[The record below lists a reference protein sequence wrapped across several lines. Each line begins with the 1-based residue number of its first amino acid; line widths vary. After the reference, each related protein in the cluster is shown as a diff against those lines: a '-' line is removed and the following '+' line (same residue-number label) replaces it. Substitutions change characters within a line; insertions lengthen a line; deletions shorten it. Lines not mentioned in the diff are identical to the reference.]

1 MNYQKFM
8 ELVPK
13 ETKDFVFT
21 VLKNYSKYEDL
32 YLKNILV
39 CGCRKNIYFYIEE
52 SKLAVLMI
60 KIFNTTPY
68 SSHSKDILKNDVY
81 FEKTNYYSSL
91 IEEHK
96 LANIKLSSYNP
107 NTNYEELFNNLNSYF
122 CFLNNEIDYIT
133 LSPLKIYKRVVMQC
147 YKIDNIEYCFIPQV
161 SAATILPY
169 DNNINNMEMN
179 YISEIRNDLYEKASI
194 DVIKVV
200 ENASIIFQKAKDN
213 FSDYNDLSSIAILMS
228 ILLTSSCK
236 EIQNKLST
244 YEFNYEYSIVK
255 KEKSSTYIENEKVDY
270 TLVKYY
276 FEKYLKYKNV
286 NELFLALF
294 NRNVTNSVEVEKI
307 FLNAGLTKE
316 KAKSILLTPSKE
328 EIITQFY
335 DDTVPKEKGD
345 YQLICA
351 MYNSVNTLNK
361 RLYPNDN
368 MYLTLIAFDYQ
379 NDGKLSK
386 YFLENGITLDM
397 ILAKY
402 NLELSDSQYIDYQT
416 YLNEVLIGYKD
427 AKDKLKF
434 MASSK
439 FVIDLF
445 NTFAKNKTNN
455 LDSDINNYYK
465 LIEIKETEASYERI
479 YKGKDKIYI
488 DFLNTSYEIYDKLRN
503 SDVVNSILSQTDL
516 KVLSILI
523 TLELITLYIPTI
535 DTIKNTVLNENI
547 INEALGDV
555 YNVNF
560 NLYSEAENLININ
573 ISNGNESTTLKQ
585 KINDINHPVEVEK
598 VFGSYLDDDLLNTL
612 YKLFEKEKDNSLIL
626 KKIFMGKTIGEI
638 KSNID
643 NEVIRVATEKEYDE
657 YQKLLCMPNDN
668 ACDSTKQLLN
678 KLCMINLT
686 DIKVNILYE
695 FVAMNFDNNTLDFY
709 QEALGKYGITKE
721 SLSKKFGFINSKL
734 TYNEINLENLVALEN
749 YFTIQNNGHKYKN
762 SIQNILINLIAEG
775 YFDELITNKNALLYE
790 LKETKKYIPSLSET
804 IENLQSIPIEEV
816 NIDSLSEI
824 MKFGD
829 ALNGEYELVTSEERK
844 ALESDSSALSIQ
856 TINDLLSKKNKRK
869 KGFWAS
875 LFEPYEEEKNITD
888 VPTLKEAINKNIV
901 ILSKEL
907 LTFDLVRKYISVY
920 FAKNLEYVNKSSEA
934 LALLNER
941 LSKLNPKDTFEYA
954 SFLEVNSMKTIM
966 TEKNKRFNVTSS
978 LLNQELYKI
987 NAAIVN
993 HFITINALEMAR
1005 DDLIPLIGSEV
1016 IIGTGFIS
1024 NNNAMQI
1031 TNDVIGLFQAILAQ
1045 NVEQTKIMLE
1055 RLNNMPN
1062 IDVTKLNANVNGYIE
1077 MLEEKNRSLEM

>member
-32 YLKNILV
+32 HLKNILV
-39 CGCRKNIYFYIEE
+39 DCCITNIYFSIEE

-68 SSHSKDILKNDVY
+68 SSYSKDILKNDVY
-81 FEKTNYYSSL
+81 FEKTNYNNGVIGEY
-91 IEEHK
+91 K
-96 LANIKLSSYNP
+96 LTNIKLSSYNP
-107 NTNYEELFNNLNSYF
+107 DTNYEELFNNLNSYF

-133 LSPLKIYKRVVMQC
+133 LSPLKIYKRVLMQC
-147 YKIDNIEYCFIPQV
+147 YKMHNIEYCFIPQV
-161 SAATILPY
+161 SVAKILPY

-244 YEFNYEYSIVK
+244 YEFNIVN
-255 KEKSSTYIENEKVDY
+255 KEKYSTFIENEKVDY
-270 TLVKYY
+270 TQVKYY

-328 EIITQFY
+328 KIIAQFY
-335 DDTVPKEKGD
+335 DDIAPKEKGD
-345 YQLICA
+345 YQLICS
-351 MYNSVNTLNK
+351 MYNSVNTHNK

-379 NDGKLSK
+379 NNGKLSK
-386 YFLENGITLDM
+386 YFLENSITLDM

-402 NLELSDSQYIDYQT
+402 NLNLSDSQDIDYQT

-434 MASSK
+434 MASSE
-439 FVIDLF
+439 FIIDLF

-465 LIEIKETEASYERI
+465 LIEIKKTEESYERI
-479 YKGKDKIYI
+479 YKGKDEIYI

-516 KVLSILI
+516 KVLSIMIALTYVSI
-523 TLELITLYIPTI
+523 KSPVINILENTGLDENSLNVTLSDTYNIKFGLYGKIESPSQI
-535 DTIKNTVLNENI
+535 
-547 INEALGDV
+547 
-555 YNVNF
+555 
-560 NLYSEAENLININ
+560 NLYSEKV
-573 ISNGNESTTLKQ
+573 GTTLKQ
-585 KINDINHPVEVEK
+585 KISVIDYPTEVERE
-598 VFGSYLDDDLLNTL
+598 FGSYLVGTILKTL
-612 YKLFEKEKDNSLIL
+612 YKLFEVEKDNSLIL
-626 KKIFMGKTIGEI
+626 KKLFMGKTIEEI

-643 NEVIRVATEKEYDE
+643 NEVIRVSTEKEYDD

-734 TYNEINLENLVALEN
+734 TYNEINLENLVALGD

-762 SIQNILINLIAEG
+762 SIQNILINLIADG

-875 LFEPYEEEKNITD
+875 LFEPYEEEEKNITD
-888 VPTLKEAINKNIV
+888 VPTLKETINKNIV

-966 TEKNKRFNVTSS
+966 SEKNKRFNVTSS

>member
-21 VLKNYSKYEDL
+21 VLDRLNFYENASIFVKIKGLDGYYKKNFITGDEIK
-32 YLKNILV
+32 ILS
-39 CGCRKNIYFYIEE
+39 I
-52 SKLAVLMI
+52 MI
-60 KIFNTTPY
+60 KILNTTVY
-68 SSHSKDILKNDVY
+68 SSYSKGFLTRDIYYQNFNDIENELGNIEVFQ
-81 FEKTNYYSSL
+81 FEKGSSEATL
-91 IEEHK
+91 YKKYID
-96 LANIKLSSYNP
+96 
-107 NTNYEELFNNLNSYF
+107 YF
-122 CFLNNEIDYIT
+122 SFLDKEIDYLT
-133 LSPLKIYKRVVMQC
+133 LSPLRIFNRALTKIYNETK
-147 YKIDNIEYCFIPQV
+147 NIELYLISLQK
-161 SAATILPY
+161 ALEILP
-169 DNNINNMEMN
+169 NNTKIIEIEKK
-179 YISEIRNDLYEKASI
+179 YLSEIRNNLYEKASI

-213 FSDYNDLSSIAILMS
+213 FSDYNDLSSITILMS
-228 ILLTSSCK
+228 MLLTSSCK
-236 EIQNKLST
+236 EIQSKLST
-244 YEFNYEYSIVK
+244 YEFDIVN
-255 KEKSSTYIENEKVDY
+255 KEKYSTFIENEKVDY
-270 TLVKYY
+270 ILVKYY
-276 FEKYLKYKNV
+276 FEKYLKYKNI

-328 EIITQFY
+328 EIITEFY
-335 DDTVPKEKGD
+335 ADTVPKEKGD
-345 YQLICA
+345 YQLICS
-351 MYNSVNTLNK
+351 MYNSVNTHNK

-402 NLELSDSQYIDYQT
+402 NLNLSDSQDIDYQT

-439 FVIDLF
+439 FVIDVF

-503 SDVVNSILSQTDL
+503 LDVVNSILSQTDL

-523 TLELITLYIPTI
+523 TLELITLYIPMI

-560 NLYSEAENLININ
+560 SLYSEVENLININ
-573 ISNGNESTTLKQ
+573 ISNRNESTTLKQ

-598 VFGSYLDDDLLNTL
+598 VFGSYLDDDLLYTL
-612 YKLFEKEKDNSLIL
+612 YKLFEVEKDNSLIL
-626 KKIFMGKTIGEI
+626 KKLFMGKTIEEI

-734 TYNEINLENLVALEN
+734 AYNEINLANLVALED
-749 YFTIQNNGHKYKN
+749 YFTTQNNGHKYKN
-762 SIQNILINLIAEG
+762 SIQNILINLIADG
-775 YFDELITNKNALLYE
+775 YFDELITNKKALLYE

-875 LFEPYEEEKNITD
+875 LFEPYEEEKTITD
-888 VPTLKEAINKNIV
+888 VPTLKEAINKNIT
-901 ILSKEL
+901 ILSREL

-966 TEKNKRFNVTSS
+966 SEKNKRFNVTST

-993 HFITINALEMAR
+993 HFITINALEMTR

>member
-1 MNYQKFM
+1 MGVIMDYQKFM

-32 YLKNILV
+32 YLRNILV
-39 CGCRKNIYFYIEE
+39 DGCRRNILFDIEE
-52 SKLAVLMI
+52 GKLAVLMI

-68 SSHSKDILKNDVY
+68 SSYSKDILKNDVY
-81 FEKTNYYSSL
+81 FEKTNYYNNVV
-91 IEEHK
+91 EEYK
-96 LANIKLSSYNP
+96 LGNIKLSSYNP
-107 NTNYEELFNNLNSYF
+107 NTNYEVFNNLNSYF
-122 CFLNNEIDYIT
+122 CFLNNEIDYLT
-133 LSPLKIYKRVVMQC
+133 LSPLKIYKRVLMQC
-147 YKIDNIEYCFIPQV
+147 YKSITNVEYCFIPQE
-161 SAATILPY
+161 SATKILPV
-169 DNNINNMEMN
+169 DNNIYNMEMN
-179 YISEIRNDLYEKASI
+179 YISEIRNNLYEKASI
-194 DVIKVV
+194 EVIKVV

-213 FSDYNDLSSIAILMS
+213 ISDYNYLSSITILMS

-236 EIQNKLST
+236 EIQSKLSS
-244 YEFNYEYSIVK
+244 YEFDIVN
-255 KEKSSTYIENEKVDY
+255 KEKYNTFIENEKVDC

-276 FEKYLKYKNV
+276 FEKYLKYKNI

-294 NRNVTNSVEVEKI
+294 DRKVTNSVEVEKI
-307 FLNAGLTKE
+307 FLSAGLTKE

-328 EIITQFY
+328 EIITEFY
-335 DDTVPKEKGD
+335 ADTVPKEKGD
-345 YQLICA
+345 YQLICS

-402 NLELSDSQYIDYQT
+402 NLELNDSQDIDYQT

-445 NTFAKNKTNN
+445 NTLAKNKTNN

-503 SDVVNSILSQTDL
+503 LDVVNSILSQTDL

-560 NLYSEAENLININ
+560 SLYSEVENLININ

-626 KKIFMGKTIGEI
+626 KKIFMGKTIKEI

-643 NEVIRVATEKEYDE
+643 NEVIRVATKKKYDE

-695 FVAMNFDNNTLDFY
+695 FAAMNFDNNTLDFY
-709 QEALGKYGITKE
+709 QEALERYGITKE

-734 TYNEINLENLVALEN
+734 TYNEINLENLVALED

-762 SIQNILINLIAEG
+762 SIQNILINLIADG
-775 YFDELITNKNALLYE
+775 YFDELITNKKALLYE
-790 LKETKKYIPSLSET
+790 LKETKKYIPSLTET

-888 VPTLKEAINKNIV
+888 VPTLKEAINKNIT
-901 ILSKEL
+901 ILSREL

>member
-21 VLKNYSKYEDL
+21 VLDRLNFYENASIFVKIKGLDGYYKKNFITGDEIK
-32 YLKNILV
+32 ILS
-39 CGCRKNIYFYIEE
+39 I
-52 SKLAVLMI
+52 MI
-60 KIFNTTPY
+60 KILNTTVY
-68 SSHSKDILKNDVY
+68 SSYSKGFLTRDIYYQNFNDIENELGNIEVFQ
-81 FEKTNYYSSL
+81 FEKGSSEATL
-91 IEEHK
+91 YKKYID
-96 LANIKLSSYNP
+96 
-107 NTNYEELFNNLNSYF
+107 YF
-122 CFLNNEIDYIT
+122 SFLDKEIDYLT
-133 LSPLKIYKRVVMQC
+133 LSPLRIFNRALTKIYNETK
-147 YKIDNIEYCFIPQV
+147 NIELYLISLQK
-161 SAATILPY
+161 ALEILP
-169 DNNINNMEMN
+169 NNTKIIEIEKK
-179 YISEIRNDLYEKASI
+179 YLSEIRNNLYEKASI

-200 ENASIIFQKAKDN
+200 ENASIIFQKAKGN
-213 FSDYNDLSSIAILMS
+213 FSDYNDLSSITILMS
-228 ILLTSSCK
+228 MLLTSSCK
-236 EIQNKLST
+236 EIQSKLST
-244 YEFNYEYSIVK
+244 YEFDIVN
-255 KEKSSTYIENEKVDY
+255 KEKYSTFIENEKVDY
-270 TLVKYY
+270 ILVKYY
-276 FEKYLKYKNV
+276 FEKYLKFKNV

-316 KAKSILLTPSKE
+316 KAKSILLTPSKK
-328 EIITQFY
+328 EIITEFY
-335 DDTVPKEKGD
+335 ADTVPKEKGD
-345 YQLICA
+345 YQLICS
-351 MYNSVNTLNK
+351 MYNSVNTHNK

-379 NDGKLSK
+379 NNGKLSK

-416 YLNEVLIGYKD
+416 YLNKVLIGYKD

-503 SDVVNSILSQTDL
+503 LDVVNSILSQTDL

-560 NLYSEAENLININ
+560 SLYSEVENLININ

-612 YKLFEKEKDNSLIL
+612 YKLFEVEKDNSLIL
-626 KKIFMGKTIGEI
+626 KKLFMGKTIDEI

-643 NEVIRVATEKEYDE
+643 NEVIRVATKKKYDE

-686 DIKVNILYE
+686 DIKANILYE

-709 QEALGKYGITKE
+709 QEALERYGITKE
-721 SLSKKFGFINSKL
+721 ILSEKFGFINSKL
-734 TYNEINLENLVALEN
+734 AYNEINLENFVALED
-749 YFTIQNNGHKYKN
+749 YFTTQNNGHKYKN
-762 SIQNILINLIAEG
+762 SIQNILINLIADG
-775 YFDELITNKNALLYE
+775 YFDELITNKKALLYE

-875 LFEPYEEEKNITD
+875 LFEPYEEEKTISD
-888 VPTLKEAINKNIV
+888 VSTLKEAINKNIT
-901 ILSKEL
+901 ILSREL

>member
-21 VLKNYSKYEDL
+21 VLDRLNFYENASIFVKIKGLDGYYKKNFITGDEIK
-32 YLKNILV
+32 ILS
-39 CGCRKNIYFYIEE
+39 I
-52 SKLAVLMI
+52 MI
-60 KIFNTTPY
+60 KILNTTVY
-68 SSHSKDILKNDVY
+68 SSYSKGFLTRDIYYQNFNDIENELGNIEVFQ
-81 FEKTNYYSSL
+81 FEKGSSEATL
-91 IEEHK
+91 YKKYID
-96 LANIKLSSYNP
+96 
-107 NTNYEELFNNLNSYF
+107 YF
-122 CFLNNEIDYIT
+122 SFLDKEIDYLT
-133 LSPLKIYKRVVMQC
+133 LSPLRIFNRALTKIYNETK
-147 YKIDNIEYCFIPQV
+147 NIELYLISLQK
-161 SAATILPY
+161 ALEILP
-169 DNNINNMEMN
+169 NNTKIIEIEKK
-179 YISEIRNDLYEKASI
+179 YLSEIRNNLYEKASI

-213 FSDYNDLSSIAILMS
+213 FSDYNDLSSITILMS
-228 ILLTSSCK
+228 MLLTSSCK
-236 EIQNKLST
+236 EIQSKLST
-244 YEFNYEYSIVK
+244 YEFDIVN
-255 KEKSSTYIENEKVDY
+255 KEKYSTFIENEKVDY
-270 TLVKYY
+270 ILVKYY
-276 FEKYLKYKNV
+276 FEKYLKFKNV

-328 EIITQFY
+328 EIITEFY
-335 DDTVPKEKGD
+335 ADTVPKEKGD
-345 YQLICA
+345 YQLICS
-351 MYNSVNTLNK
+351 MYNSVNTHNK

-379 NDGKLSK
+379 NNGKLSK

-402 NLELSDSQYIDYQT
+402 NLELNDSQYIDYQT
-416 YLNEVLIGYKD
+416 YLNEVLIGYKE

-445 NTFAKNKTNN
+445 NTLAKNKTNN

-503 SDVVNSILSQTDL
+503 LDVVNSILSQTDL

-523 TLELITLYIPTI
+523 TLELITLYIPMI

-560 NLYSEAENLININ
+560 SLYSEVENLININ
-573 ISNGNESTTLKQ
+573 ISNRNESTTLKQ

-598 VFGSYLDDDLLNTL
+598 VFGSYLDDDLLYTL
-612 YKLFEKEKDNSLIL
+612 YKLFEVEKDNSLIL
-626 KKIFMGKTIGEI
+626 KKLFMGKTIEEI

-734 TYNEINLENLVALEN
+734 AYNEINLANLVALED

-762 SIQNILINLIAEG
+762 SIQNILINLIADG
-775 YFDELITNKNALLYE
+775 YFDELITNKKALLYE

-875 LFEPYEEEKNITD
+875 LFEPYEEEKTITD
-888 VPTLKEAINKNIV
+888 VPTLKEAINKNIT
-901 ILSKEL
+901 ILSREL

-966 TEKNKRFNVTSS
+966 SEKNKRFNVTST

-993 HFITINALEMAR
+993 HFITINALEMTR

>member
-1 MNYQKFM
+1 MGVIMNYQKFM

-21 VLKNYSKYEDL
+21 VLDRLNFYDNASIFVKIKGLDGYYKKNFITGDEIK
-32 YLKNILV
+32 ILS
-39 CGCRKNIYFYIEE
+39 I
-52 SKLAVLMI
+52 MI
-60 KIFNTTPY
+60 KILNTTVY
-68 SSHSKDILKNDVY
+68 SSYSKGFLTRDIYYQNFNDIENELGNIEVFQ
-81 FEKTNYYSSL
+81 FEKGSSEATL
-91 IEEHK
+91 YKKYID
-96 LANIKLSSYNP
+96 
-107 NTNYEELFNNLNSYF
+107 YF
-122 CFLNNEIDYIT
+122 SFLDKEIDYLT
-133 LSPLKIYKRVVMQC
+133 LSPLRIFNRALTKIYNETK
-147 YKIDNIEYCFIPQV
+147 NIELYLISLQK
-161 SAATILPY
+161 ALEILP
-169 DNNINNMEMN
+169 NNTKIIEIEKK
-179 YISEIRNDLYEKASI
+179 YLSEIRNNLYEKASI

-244 YEFNYEYSIVK
+244 YEFNIVN
-255 KEKSSTYIENEKVDY
+255 KEKYSTFIENEKVDY
-270 TLVKYY
+270 EVVKYY

-328 EIITQFY
+328 EIITEFY
-335 DDTVPKEKGD
+335 ADTVPKEKSD
-345 YQLICA
+345 YQLISS

-379 NDGKLSK
+379 NNGKLSK

-402 NLELSDSQYIDYQT
+402 NLELNDSQYIDYQT
-416 YLNEVLIGYKD
+416 YLNEVLIGYKE

-445 NTFAKNKTNN
+445 NTLAKNKTNN

-503 SDVVNSILSQTDL
+503 SDVVNNILSQTDL

-560 NLYSEAENLININ
+560 SLYSEVENLININ
-573 ISNGNESTTLKQ
+573 ISNRNESTTLKQ

-598 VFGSYLDDDLLNTL
+598 VFGSYLDDDLLYTL
-612 YKLFEKEKDNSLIL
+612 YKLFEVEKDNSLIL
-626 KKIFMGKTIGEI
+626 KKLFMGKTIEEI

-643 NEVIRVATEKEYDE
+643 NEVIRVATKKKYDE

-709 QEALGKYGITKE
+709 QEALERYGITKE
-721 SLSKKFGFINSKL
+721 SLSEKFGFINSKL
-734 TYNEINLENLVALEN
+734 AYNEINLTNFMSLED

-762 SIQNILINLIAEG
+762 SIQNILINLIADG
-775 YFDELITNKNALLYE
+775 YFDELITNKKALLYE
-790 LKETKKYIPSLSET
+790 LKETKKYIPSLTET

-875 LFEPYEEEKNITD
+875 LFEPYEEEKTITD
-888 VPTLKEAINKNIV
+888 VSTLKEAINKNIT
-901 ILSKEL
+901 ILSREL

-993 HFITINALEMAR
+993 HFITINALEMTR

>member
-21 VLKNYSKYEDL
+21 VLDRLNFYENASIFVKIKGLDGYYKKNFITGDEIK
-32 YLKNILV
+32 ILS
-39 CGCRKNIYFYIEE
+39 I
-52 SKLAVLMI
+52 MI
-60 KIFNTTPY
+60 KILNTTVY
-68 SSHSKDILKNDVY
+68 SSYSKGFLTRDIYYQNFNDIENELGNIEVFQ
-81 FEKTNYYSSL
+81 FEKGSSEATL
-91 IEEHK
+91 YKKYID
-96 LANIKLSSYNP
+96 
-107 NTNYEELFNNLNSYF
+107 YF
-122 CFLNNEIDYIT
+122 SFLDKEIDYLT
-133 LSPLKIYKRVVMQC
+133 LSPLRIFNRALTKIYNETK
-147 YKIDNIEYCFIPQV
+147 NIELYLISLQK
-161 SAATILPY
+161 ALEILP
-169 DNNINNMEMN
+169 NNTKIIEIEKK
-179 YISEIRNDLYEKASI
+179 YLSEIRNNLYEKASI

-213 FSDYNDLSSIAILMS
+213 FSDYNDLSSITILMS
-228 ILLTSSCK
+228 MLLTSSCK
-236 EIQNKLST
+236 EIQSKLST
-244 YEFNYEYSIVK
+244 YEFDIVN
-255 KEKSSTYIENEKVDY
+255 KEKYSTFIENEKVDY
-270 TLVKYY
+270 ILVKYY
-276 FEKYLKYKNV
+276 FEKYLKFKNV

-328 EIITQFY
+328 EIITEFY
-335 DDTVPKEKGD
+335 ADTVPKEKGD
-345 YQLICA
+345 YQLICS
-351 MYNSVNTLNK
+351 MYNSVNTHNK

-379 NDGKLSK
+379 NNGKLSK

-402 NLELSDSQYIDYQT
+402 NLNLSDSQYIDYQT
-416 YLNEVLIGYKD
+416 YLNKVLIGYKD

-503 SDVVNSILSQTDL
+503 LDVVNSILSQTDL

-523 TLELITLYIPTI
+523 TLELITLYIPMI

-560 NLYSEAENLININ
+560 SLYSEVENLININ
-573 ISNGNESTTLKQ
+573 ISNRNESTTLKQ

-598 VFGSYLDDDLLNTL
+598 VFGSYLDDDLLYTL
-612 YKLFEKEKDNSLIL
+612 YKLFEVEKDNSLIL
-626 KKIFMGKTIGEI
+626 KKLFMGKTIEEI

-734 TYNEINLENLVALEN
+734 AYNEINLANLVALED
-749 YFTIQNNGHKYKN
+749 YFTTQNNGHKYKN
-762 SIQNILINLIAEG
+762 SIQNILINLIADG
-775 YFDELITNKNALLYE
+775 YFDELITNKKALLYE

-875 LFEPYEEEKNITD
+875 LFEPYEEEKTITD
-888 VPTLKEAINKNIV
+888 VPTLKEAINKNIT
-901 ILSKEL
+901 ILSREL

>member
-1 MNYQKFM
+1 MDYQKFM

-32 YLKNILV
+32 YLRNILV
-39 CGCRKNIYFYIEE
+39 CGCRKNIYFSIEE

-81 FEKTNYYSSL
+81 FEKTNYYNGVV
-91 IEEHK
+91 EEYK

-147 YKIDNIEYCFIPQV
+147 YKMNNIEYCFIPQV

-213 FSDYNDLSSIAILMS
+213 FSDYNDLSSITILMS

-244 YEFNYEYSIVK
+244 YEFNIVN
-255 KEKSSTYIENEKVDY
+255 KEKYSTFIENEKVDY
-270 TLVKYY
+270 EVVKYY

-328 EIITQFY
+328 EIITEFY
-335 DDTVPKEKGD
+335 ADTVPKEKGD
-345 YQLICA
+345 YQLISS

-379 NDGKLSK
+379 NNGKLSK

-445 NTFAKNKTNN
+445 NTFAINKTNN

-488 DFLNTSYEIYDKLRN
+488 DFLNTSYEIYDKLSN
-503 SDVVNSILSQTDL
+503 LDVVNSILSQTDL

-523 TLELITLYIPTI
+523 TLELITLYIPMI

-560 NLYSEAENLININ
+560 SLYSEVKNLININ

-626 KKIFMGKTIGEI
+626 KKIFMGKTIEEI

-643 NEVIRVATEKEYDE
+643 NEVIRIATEKEYDE

-734 TYNEINLENLVALEN
+734 TYNEINLENLVALED

-762 SIQNILINLIAEG
+762 SIQNILINLIADG
-775 YFDELITNKNALLYE
+775 YFDELITNKKALLYE

-875 LFEPYEEEKNITD
+875 LFEPYEEEKTITD
-888 VPTLKEAINKNIV
+888 IPTLKEAINKNIV

>member
-1 MNYQKFM
+1 MDYQKFM

-32 YLKNILV
+32 YLRNILV

-81 FEKTNYYSSL
+81 FEKTNYYSGVV
-91 IEEHK
+91 EEHK

-213 FSDYNDLSSIAILMS
+213 FSDYNDLSSITILMS

-244 YEFNYEYSIVK
+244 YEFDIVN
-255 KEKSSTYIENEKVDY
+255 KEKYSTFIENEKVDY

-307 FLNAGLTKE
+307 FLSAGLTKE

-328 EIITQFY
+328 EIITEFY
-335 DDTVPKEKGD
+335 ADTVPKEKGD
-345 YQLICA
+345 YQLISS

-402 NLELSDSQYIDYQT
+402 NLELNDSQDIDYQT

-523 TLELITLYIPTI
+523 TLELITLYIPMI

-560 NLYSEAENLININ
+560 SLYSEVKNLININ

-612 YKLFEKEKDNSLIL
+612 YKLFDKEKDNSLIL
-626 KKIFMGKTIGEI
+626 KKIFMGKTIKEI

-657 YQKLLCMPNDN
+657 YQKLLCIPNDN

-721 SLSKKFGFINSKL
+721 SLSEKFGFTNSKL
-734 TYNEINLENLVALEN
+734 AYNEINLENLVALED
-749 YFTIQNNGHKYKN
+749 YFTTLNNGHKYKN
-762 SIQNILINLIAEG
+762 SIQNILINLIADG
-775 YFDELITNKNALLYE
+775 YFDELITNKKALLYE

-804 IENLQSIPIEEV
+804 IENLQNIPIEEV

-875 LFEPYEEEKNITD
+875 LFEPYEEEKTITD

>member
-21 VLKNYSKYEDL
+21 VLDRLNFYENASIFVKIKGLDGYYKKNFITGDEIK
-32 YLKNILV
+32 ILS
-39 CGCRKNIYFYIEE
+39 I
-52 SKLAVLMI
+52 MI
-60 KIFNTTPY
+60 KILNTTVY
-68 SSHSKDILKNDVY
+68 SSYSKGFLTRDIYYQNFNDIENELGNIEVY
-81 FEKTNYYSSL
+81 PLEKGSSEATL
-91 IEEHK
+91 YKKYID
-96 LANIKLSSYNP
+96 
-107 NTNYEELFNNLNSYF
+107 YF
-122 CFLNNEIDYIT
+122 SFLDKEIDYLT
-133 LSPLKIYKRVVMQC
+133 LSPLRIFNRALTKIYNETK
-147 YKIDNIEYCFIPQV
+147 NIELYLISLQK
-161 SAATILPY
+161 ALEILP
-169 DNNINNMEMN
+169 NNTKMN
-179 YISEIRNDLYEKASI
+179 EIEKKYLSEIRNDLYEKASI

-213 FSDYNDLSSIAILMS
+213 FSDYNDLSSITILMS
-228 ILLTSSCK
+228 MLLTSSCK
-236 EIQNKLST
+236 EIQSKLST
-244 YEFNYEYSIVK
+244 YEFDIVN
-255 KEKSSTYIENEKVDY
+255 KEKYSTFIENEKVDY
-270 TLVKYY
+270 ILVKYY
-276 FEKYLKYKNV
+276 FEKYLKFKNV

-328 EIITQFY
+328 EIITEFY
-335 DDTVPKEKGD
+335 ADTVPKEKGD
-345 YQLICA
+345 YQLICS
-351 MYNSVNTLNK
+351 MYNSVNTHNK

-379 NDGKLSK
+379 NNGKLSK

-416 YLNEVLIGYKD
+416 YLNKVLIGYKD

-465 LIEIKETEASYERI
+465 LIEIKETEVSYERI

-488 DFLNTSYEIYDKLRN
+488 DFLNTSYEIYDKLSN
-503 SDVVNSILSQTDL
+503 LDVVNSILSQTDL
-516 KVLSILI
+516 KVISILI
-523 TLELITLYIPTI
+523 TLELITLYIPMI

-560 NLYSEAENLININ
+560 SLYSEVENLININ

-598 VFGSYLDDDLLNTL
+598 VFGSYLDDGLLNTL

-626 KKIFMGKTIGEI
+626 KKIFMGKTIEEI

-643 NEVIRVATEKEYDE
+643 NEVIRVATKKEYDE

-686 DIKVNILYE
+686 NIKVNILYE

-709 QEALGKYGITKE
+709 QESLGKYGITKE

-734 TYNEINLENLVALEN
+734 VYNEINLENLVALED
-749 YFTIQNNGHKYKN
+749 YFTTQNNGHKYKN
-762 SIQNILINLIAEG
+762 SIQNILINLIADG
-775 YFDELITNKNALLYE
+775 YFDELITNKKALLYE

-1031 TNDVIGLFQAILAQ
+1031 TNDVISLFQAILAQ

>member
-39 CGCRKNIYFYIEE
+39 DGCRRNILFDVEE

-68 SSHSKDILKNDVY
+68 SSYSKDILKNDVY
-81 FEKTNYYSSL
+81 FEKTNYYNNVV
-91 IEEHK
+91 EEYK

-213 FSDYNDLSSIAILMS
+213 FSDYNDLSSITILMS
-228 ILLTSSCK
+228 ILLSSSCK
-236 EIQNKLST
+236 EIQSKLSS
-244 YEFNYEYSIVK
+244 YEFDIVN
-255 KEKSSTYIENEKVDY
+255 KEKYSTFIENEKVDY
-270 TLVKYY
+270 EVVKYY
-276 FEKYLKYKNV
+276 FEKYLKFKNV

-307 FLNAGLTKE
+307 FLSAGLTKE
-316 KAKSILLTPSKE
+316 NAKRILLTPSKE
-328 EIITQFY
+328 EIISNFY
-335 DDTVPKEKGD
+335 SDIPPKEKGD
-345 YQLICA
+345 YQLICS
-351 MYNSVNTLNK
+351 MFNSVNTQNK
-361 RLYPNDN
+361 RIYPNDN
-368 MYLTLIAFDYQ
+368 MYLTLIIFDYQ
-379 NDGKLSK
+379 NNGKLSK
-386 YFLENGITLDM
+386 YFLENGITLEM
-397 ILAKY
+397 ILSKY
-402 NLELSDSQYIDYQT
+402 SIVLSDSQYIDYQT

-434 MASSK
+434 MTSSD
-439 FVIDLF
+439 FIINLF
-445 NTFAKNKTNN
+445 NAFVKNKTNN

-465 LIEIKETEASYERI
+465 LIEIKETEESYERI
-479 YKGKDKIYI
+479 YKGKDGKYKA
-488 DFLNTSYEIYDKLRN
+488 FLNTSYEIYDKLSN
-503 SDVVNSILSQTDL
+503 LDIVNSILSQTDL

-523 TLELITLYIPTI
+523 TLKFISLNAPLYNVL
-535 DTIKNTVLNENI
+535 KNTGLDEKNLNKV
-547 INEALGDV
+547 INDV
-555 YNVNF
+555 YNVDFTLNRG
-560 NLYSEAENLININ
+560 INSSLEIGL
-573 ISNGNESTTLKQ
+573 SNGKVSTTLKQ
-585 KINDINHPVEVEK
+585 KTSVSDHPVEVERE
-598 VFGSYLDDDLLNTL
+598 FGSYLVENHLKTL
-612 YKLFEKEKDNSLIL
+612 YKLFEIEKDNSLIL
-626 KKIFMGKTIGEI
+626 KKLFMGKTIDEI
-638 KSNID
+638 KNSID
-643 NEVIRVATEKEYDE
+643 AEVNKTFKEIEYEK

-668 ACDSTKQLLN
+668 ASDSTKQLLN
-678 KLCMINLT
+678 KLCMINIT
-686 DIKVNILYE
+686 NIKVNILYE
-695 FVAMNFDNNTLDFY
+695 FVAMNFDNSSLDFY
-709 QEALGKYGITKE
+709 QDALERYGITKE
-721 SLSKKFGFINSKL
+721 SLLEKFGFINSEFAN
-734 TYNEINLENLVALEN
+734 NEINLENFMSLVSYFIVEN
-749 YFTIQNNGHKYKN
+749 NNHKYKN
-762 SIQNILINLIAEG
+762 SIQNILISLIVSG
-775 YFDELITNKNALLYE
+775 YFDELITNKKALLYE
-790 LKETKKYIPSLSET
+790 LKETKKYIPSLTET
-804 IENLQSIPIEEV
+804 IENLQNSVVEEV

-856 TINDLLSKKNKRK
+856 TINDLLSRKNKPK
-869 KGFWAS
+869 KGFWTS
-875 LFEPYEEEKNITD
+875 LFEPYEEEKTITD
-888 VPTLKEAINKNIV
+888 VPTLKEAINKNIT
-901 ILSKEL
+901 ILSREL

>member
-1 MNYQKFM
+1 MDYQKFM

-32 YLKNILV
+32 YLRNILV
-39 CGCRKNIYFYIEE
+39 CGCRKNIYFSIEE

-81 FEKTNYYSSL
+81 FEETNYYNGVV
-91 IEEHK
+91 EEYK

-147 YKIDNIEYCFIPQV
+147 YKMNNIEYCFIPQV
-161 SAATILPY
+161 SVAKILPY

-179 YISEIRNDLYEKASI
+179 YISEVRNDLYEKASI

-213 FSDYNDLSSIAILMS
+213 FSDHNDLSSIAILMS

-244 YEFNYEYSIVK
+244 YEFDIVN
-255 KEKSSTYIENEKVDY
+255 KEKYSTFIKNEKVDY

-276 FEKYLKYKNV
+276 FEKYLKFKNV

-328 EIITQFY
+328 EIITEFY
-335 DDTVPKEKGD
+335 ADTVPKEKGD
-345 YQLICA
+345 YQLISS

-379 NDGKLSK
+379 NNGKLSK

-445 NTFAKNKTNN
+445 NTFAINKTNN

-503 SDVVNSILSQTDL
+503 SDVINSILSQTDL

-523 TLELITLYIPTI
+523 ALELITLYIPMI

-560 NLYSEAENLININ
+560 SLYSEVENLININ

-626 KKIFMGKTIGEI
+626 KKIFMGKTIEEI

-643 NEVIRVATEKEYDE
+643 NEVIRAATKKEYDE

-709 QEALGKYGITKE
+709 QEALERYGITKE
-721 SLSKKFGFINSKL
+721 SLLEKFGFINSEL
-734 TYNEINLENLVALEN
+734 AYNEINLENLVALED

-762 SIQNILINLIAEG
+762 SIQNILINLIVDG
-775 YFDELITNKNALLYE
+775 YFDELITNKKALLYE
-790 LKETKKYIPSLSET
+790 LKETKKYIPSLTET
-804 IENLQSIPIEEV
+804 IENLQNIPIEEV
-816 NIDSLSEI
+816 NIDSISEI

-844 ALESDSSALSIQ
+844 VLESDSSALSIQ

-875 LFEPYEEEKNITD
+875 LFEPYEEEKTITD
-888 VPTLKEAINKNIV
+888 IPTLKEAINKNIV

>member
-1 MNYQKFM
+1 MDYQKFM

-21 VLKNYSKYEDL
+21 VLDRLNFYENASIFVKIKGLDGYYKKNFITGDEIK
-32 YLKNILV
+32 ILS
-39 CGCRKNIYFYIEE
+39 I
-52 SKLAVLMI
+52 MI
-60 KIFNTTPY
+60 KILNTTVYNSY
-68 SSHSKDILKNDVY
+68 SKGFLTRDIYYQNFNDIGNELGNIGISS
-81 FEKTNYYSSL
+81 FEKGPS
-91 IEEHK
+91 EEILYK
-96 LANIKLSSYNP
+96 KYID
-107 NTNYEELFNNLNSYF
+107 YF
-122 CFLNNEIDYIT
+122 SFLDKEIDYLT
-133 LSPLKIYKRVVMQC
+133 LSPLRIFNRALTKIYNEPK
-147 YKIDNIEYCFIPQV
+147 NIELYLISLQK
-161 SAATILPY
+161 ALEILP
-169 DNNINNMEMN
+169 NNTKMN
-179 YISEIRNDLYEKASI
+179 EIEKKYLSEIRNDLYEKASI

-213 FSDYNDLSSIAILMS
+213 FSDYNDLSSITILMS

-236 EIQNKLST
+236 EIQSKLST
-244 YEFNYEYSIVK
+244 YEFDIVN
-255 KEKSSTYIENEKVDY
+255 KEKYSTFIENEKVDY
-270 TLVKYY
+270 ILVKYY
-276 FEKYLKYKNV
+276 FEKYLKYKNI

-328 EIITQFY
+328 EIITEFY
-335 DDTVPKEKGD
+335 ADTVPKEKGD

-351 MYNSVNTLNK
+351 MYNSVNTHNK
-361 RLYPNDN
+361 RHYPNDN

-379 NDGKLSK
+379 NNGKLSK

-560 NLYSEAENLININ
+560 SLYSEVENLININ

-598 VFGSYLDDDLLNTL
+598 VFGSYLDDDLLYTL

-626 KKIFMGKTIGEI
+626 KKIFMGKTIEEI

-643 NEVIRVATEKEYDE
+643 NEVIRVATKKEYDE

-709 QEALGKYGITKE
+709 QDALKRYGITKE
-721 SLSKKFGFINSKL
+721 NLSEKFGFINSKL

-775 YFDELITNKNALLYE
+775 YFDELITNKKALLYE
-790 LKETKKYIPSLSET
+790 LKETKKYIPSLTET

-875 LFEPYEEEKNITD
+875 LFEPYEEEKTITD
-888 VPTLKEAINKNIV
+888 IPTLKEAINKNIT
-901 ILSKEL
+901 ILSMEL

-966 TEKNKRFNVTSS
+966 SEKNKRFNVTSS

>member
-1 MNYQKFM
+1 MDYQKFM

-21 VLKNYSKYEDL
+21 VLKNYSKYENL

-39 CGCRKNIYFYIEE
+39 DGCRRNILFDIEE

-68 SSHSKDILKNDVY
+68 SSYSKDILKNDVY
-81 FEKTNYYSSL
+81 FEKTNYYNNVV
-91 IEEHK
+91 EEYK
-96 LANIKLSSYNP
+96 LGNIKLSSYNP
-107 NTNYEELFNNLNSYF
+107 NTNYEVFNNLNSYF
-122 CFLNNEIDYIT
+122 CFLNNEIDYLT
-133 LSPLKIYKRVVMQC
+133 LSPLKIYKRVLMQC
-147 YKIDNIEYCFIPQV
+147 YKSITNVEYCFIPQE
-161 SAATILPY
+161 SATKILPV
-169 DNNINNMEMN
+169 DNNIYNMEMN
-179 YISEIRNDLYEKASI
+179 YISEIRNNLYEKTSI

-213 FSDYNDLSSIAILMS
+213 FSDYNDLSSITILMS
-228 ILLTSSCK
+228 ILLSSSCK
-236 EIQNKLST
+236 EIQSKLSS
-244 YEFNYEYSIVK
+244 YQFDIVN
-255 KEKSSTYIENEKVDY
+255 KEKYSTFIENEKVNFE
-270 TLVKYY
+270 VIKYY
-276 FEKYLKYKNV
+276 FEKYLKFKNV

-307 FLNAGLTKE
+307 FLSAGLTKE
-316 KAKSILLTPSKE
+316 NAKRILLTPSKE
-328 EIITQFY
+328 EIISNFY
-335 DDTVPKEKGD
+335 SDIPPKEKGD
-345 YQLICA
+345 YQLICS
-351 MYNSVNTLNK
+351 MYNSVNTQNK
-361 RLYPNDN
+361 RIYPDDN
-368 MYLTLIAFDYQ
+368 MYLTLIIFDYQ
-379 NDGKLSK
+379 NNGKLSK
-386 YFLENGITLDM
+386 YFIGNGITLDM
-397 ILAKY
+397 ILSKY
-402 NLELSDSQYIDYQT
+402 SIVLSDSQYIDFQT
-416 YLNEVLIGYKD
+416 YLNEVLVSYKD

-434 MASSK
+434 MASSD
-439 FVIDLF
+439 FIVNLF
-445 NTFAKNKTNN
+445 NEFAKNKTNN
-455 LDSDINNYYK
+455 LESDINNYYI
-465 LIEIKETEASYERI
+465 LIEIKETEESYERI
-479 YKGKDKIYI
+479 YKGKEDSYK

-503 SDVVNSILSQTDL
+503 SDVVNNILSQTDL
-516 KVLSILI
+516 KVLSIMIEINRLI
-523 TLELITLYIPTI
+523 VSFLIKDGL
-535 DTIKNTVLNENI
+535 DKNGLNKVLGE
-547 INEALGDV
+547 V
-555 YNVNF
+555 YNVKF
-560 NLYSEAENLININ
+560 SLYDRVDSSFEINL
-573 ISNGNESTTLKQ
+573 SNGKESTTLIQ
-585 KINDINHPVEVEK
+585 KINVGDHPVEVERE
-598 VFGSYLDDDLLNTL
+598 FGSYLDSTILKTL
-612 YKLFEKEKDNSLIL
+612 YKLLEVEKDNSLIL
-626 KKIFMGKTIGEI
+626 KKLFMGKTIDEI
-638 KSNID
+638 KNSID
-643 NEVIRVATEKEYDE
+643 NEITRLYNEKEYNE
-657 YQKLLCMPNDN
+657 YQKMLCMPNDN
-668 ACDSTKQLLN
+668 ASDSTKQLLN

-709 QEALGKYGITKE
+709 QDALERYGITKE
-721 SLSKKFGFINSKL
+721 SLKEKFGFINSEFA
-734 TYNEINLENLVALEN
+734 YNEINLENFMSLVN
-749 YFTIQNNGHKYKN
+749 YFIVENNNHKYKN
-762 SIQNILINLIAEG
+762 SIQNILISLIESG
-775 YFDELITNKNALLYE
+775 YFDELITNKKALLYE
-790 LKETKKYIPSLSET
+790 LKETKKYIPSLTET
-804 IENLQSIPIEEV
+804 IENLQNTVVEEV

-856 TINDLLSKKNKRK
+856 TINDLLSRKNKPK

-875 LFEPYEEEKNITD
+875 LFEPYEEEKTITD
-888 VPTLKEAINKNIV
+888 VPTLKEAINKNIT
-901 ILSKEL
+901 ILSREL

>member
-8 ELVPK
+8 ELVPI

-21 VLKNYSKYEDL
+21 VLKKYSSYDVFYSKNVL
-32 YLKNILV
+32 FPN
-39 CGCRKNIYFYIEE
+39 GCRGKVTYDVEE
-52 SKLAVLMI
+52 SKLAIIMI

-68 SSHSKDILKNDVY
+68 SSYSKDILKNDVY
-81 FEKTNYYSSL
+81 FEKTNYYNGV

-107 NTNYEELFNNLNSYF
+107 NTNYEELFYNLISYF
-122 CFLNNEIDYIT
+122 CFLNNEIDYLT

-147 YKIDNIEYCFIPQV
+147 YKMNNIEYCFIPQV

-213 FSDYNDLSSIAILMS
+213 FSDYNDLSSITILMS
-228 ILLTSSCK
+228 MLLTSSCK
-236 EIQNKLST
+236 EIQSKLST
-244 YEFNYEYSIVK
+244 YEFDIVN
-255 KEKSSTYIENEKVDY
+255 KEKYSTFIENEKVDY
-270 TLVKYY
+270 ILVKYY
-276 FEKYLKYKNV
+276 FEKYLKFKNV

-328 EIITQFY
+328 EIITEFY
-335 DDTVPKEKGD
+335 ADTVPKEKGD
-345 YQLICA
+345 YQLISS

-402 NLELSDSQYIDYQT
+402 NLELSDSQDIDYQT

-445 NTFAKNKTNN
+445 NTFAINKTNN

-503 SDVVNSILSQTDL
+503 LDVVNSILSQTDL

-555 YNVNF
+555 YSVNF
-560 NLYSEAENLININ
+560 SLYSEVENLININ
-573 ISNGNESTTLKQ
+573 ISNGNESTILKQ

-626 KKIFMGKTIGEI
+626 KKIFMGKTIKEI

-643 NEVIRVATEKEYDE
+643 NEVIRVATKKEYDE

-709 QEALGKYGITKE
+709 KEALGKYGIAKE

-734 TYNEINLENLVALEN
+734 TYNEINLENLVALED

-762 SIQNILINLIAEG
+762 SIQNILINLIADG
-775 YFDELITNKNALLYE
+775 YFDELITNKKALLYE

-816 NIDSLSEI
+816 NIYSLSEI

-829 ALNGEYELVTSEERK
+829 ALSGEYELVTSEERK

-869 KGFWAS
+869 KGFWPS
-875 LFEPYEEEKNITD
+875 LFEPYEEEKTITD

-1031 TNDVIGLFQAILAQ
+1031 TNDVISLFQAILAQ

>member
-32 YLKNILV
+32 HLKNILV
-39 CGCRKNIYFYIEE
+39 DCCITNIYFSIEE

-68 SSHSKDILKNDVY
+68 SSYSKDILKHDVY
-81 FEKTNYYSSL
+81 FERTNYNNGF
-91 IEEHK
+91 IEKYK
-96 LANIKLSSYNP
+96 LTNIKLSSYNP

-147 YKIDNIEYCFIPQV
+147 YKMNNIEYCFIPQV
-161 SAATILPY
+161 SVAKILPY

-213 FSDYNDLSSIAILMS
+213 FSDYNDLSSITILMS

-244 YEFNYEYSIVK
+244 YEFDIVN
-255 KEKSSTYIENEKVDY
+255 KEKYSTFIENEKVDY

-328 EIITQFY
+328 EIITEFY
-335 DDTVPKEKGD
+335 ADTVPKEKGD
-345 YQLICA
+345 YQLISS

-379 NDGKLSK
+379 NNGKLSK

-416 YLNEVLIGYKD
+416 YLNEVLIGYKE

-503 SDVVNSILSQTDL
+503 SDVINSILSQTDL

-523 TLELITLYIPTI
+523 TLELITLYIPMI

-560 NLYSEAENLININ
+560 SLYSEVENLININ

-598 VFGSYLDDDLLNTL
+598 VFGSYLDDDLLYTL

-626 KKIFMGKTIGEI
+626 KKIFIGKTIKEI

-643 NEVIRVATEKEYDE
+643 NEVIRIATEKEYDE

-709 QEALGKYGITKE
+709 QEALERYGITKE
-721 SLSKKFGFINSKL
+721 SLLEKFGFINSEL
-734 TYNEINLENLVALEN
+734 AYNEINLENLVALED

-762 SIQNILINLIAEG
+762 SIQNILINLIADG
-775 YFDELITNKNALLYE
+775 YFDELITNKKALLYE

-875 LFEPYEEEKNITD
+875 LFEPYEEEKTITD
-888 VPTLKEAINKNIV
+888 IPTLKEAINKNIT
-901 ILSKEL
+901 ILSREL

-987 NAAIVN
+987 NAVIVN

>member
-1 MNYQKFM
+1 MGVIMDYQKFM

-32 YLKNILV
+32 YLRNILV
-39 CGCRKNIYFYIEE
+39 CGCRKNIYFSIEE

-81 FEKTNYYSSL
+81 FEKTNYNNGV

-147 YKIDNIEYCFIPQV
+147 YKMNNIEYCFIPQV
-161 SAATILPY
+161 SVAKILPY

-213 FSDYNDLSSIAILMS
+213 FSDYNDLSSITILMS
-228 ILLTSSCK
+228 MLLTSSCK
-236 EIQNKLST
+236 EIQSKLST
-244 YEFNYEYSIVK
+244 YEFDIVN
-255 KEKSSTYIENEKVDY
+255 KEKYSTFIENEKVDY
-270 TLVKYY
+270 ILVKYY
-276 FEKYLKYKNV
+276 FEKYLKFKNV

-328 EIITQFY
+328 EIITEFY
-335 DDTVPKEKGD
+335 ADTVPKEKGD
-345 YQLICA
+345 YQLISS

-379 NDGKLSK
+379 NNGKLSK

-445 NTFAKNKTNN
+445 NTFAINKTNN

-503 SDVVNSILSQTDL
+503 SDVINSILSQTDL

-523 TLELITLYIPTI
+523 ALELITLYIPMI

-560 NLYSEAENLININ
+560 SLYSEVENLININ

-598 VFGSYLDDDLLNTL
+598 VFGSYLDDDLLNAL

-626 KKIFMGKTIGEI
+626 KKIFMGKTIEEI

-643 NEVIRVATEKEYDE
+643 NEVIRAATKKEYDE

-709 QEALGKYGITKE
+709 QEALERYGITKE
-721 SLSKKFGFINSKL
+721 SLLEKFGFINSEL
-734 TYNEINLENLVALEN
+734 AYNEINLENLVALED

-762 SIQNILINLIAEG
+762 SIQNILINLIVDG
-775 YFDELITNKNALLYE
+775 YFDELITNKKALLYE
-790 LKETKKYIPSLSET
+790 LKETKKYIPSLTET

-816 NIDSLSEI
+816 NIDSISEI

-844 ALESDSSALSIQ
+844 VLESDSSALSIQ

-875 LFEPYEEEKNITD
+875 LFEPYEEEKTITD
-888 VPTLKEAINKNIV
+888 IPTLKEAINKNIV

-1031 TNDVIGLFQAILAQ
+1031 TNDVISLFQAILAQ

>member
-1 MNYQKFM
+1 MDYQKFM

-21 VLKNYSKYEDL
+21 VLDRLNFYENASIFVKIKGLDGYYKKNFITGDEIK
-32 YLKNILV
+32 ILS
-39 CGCRKNIYFYIEE
+39 I
-52 SKLAVLMI
+52 MI
-60 KIFNTTPY
+60 KILNTTVYNSY
-68 SSHSKDILKNDVY
+68 SKGFLTRDIYYQNFNDIGNELGNIGISS
-81 FEKTNYYSSL
+81 FEKGPS
-91 IEEHK
+91 EEILYK
-96 LANIKLSSYNP
+96 KYID
-107 NTNYEELFNNLNSYF
+107 YF
-122 CFLNNEIDYIT
+122 SFLDKEIDYLT
-133 LSPLKIYKRVVMQC
+133 LSPLRIFNRALTKIYNEPK
-147 YKIDNIEYCFIPQV
+147 NIELYLISLQK
-161 SAATILPY
+161 ALEILP
-169 DNNINNMEMN
+169 NNTKMN
-179 YISEIRNDLYEKASI
+179 EIEKKYLSEIRNDLYEKASI

-213 FSDYNDLSSIAILMS
+213 FNDYNDLSSITILMS
-228 ILLTSSCK
+228 ILLSSSCK
-236 EIQNKLST
+236 EIQSKLSS
-244 YEFNYEYSIVK
+244 YEFDIVN
-255 KEKSSTYIENEKVDY
+255 KEKYSTFIENEKVDY
-270 TLVKYY
+270 EIVKYY
-276 FEKYLKYKNV
+276 FEKYLKFKNV

-294 NRNVTNSVEVEKI
+294 DRKVTNSVEVEKI
-307 FLNAGLTKE
+307 FLSAGLSKE

-328 EIITQFY
+328 KIISNFY
-335 DDTVPKEKGD
+335 SDIPPKEKCD
-345 YQLICA
+345 YQLICS
-351 MYNSVNTLNK
+351 MYNSVNTQNK
-361 RLYPNDN
+361 RIYPNDN
-368 MYLTLIAFDYQ
+368 MYLTLIIFDYQ
-379 NDGKLSK
+379 NNGKLSK
-386 YFLENGITLDM
+386 YFLENGVTLEM
-397 ILAKY
+397 ILSKY
-402 NLELSDSQYIDYQT
+402 SIILSDSQYIDYQT

-434 MASSK
+434 MASSD
-439 FVIDLF
+439 FIVNLF
-445 NTFAKNKTNN
+445 NEFAKNKTNN
-455 LDSDINNYYK
+455 LESDINNYYK
-465 LIEIKETEASYERI
+465 LIAIKETEESYERI

-503 SDVVNSILSQTDL
+503 LDVVNSILSQTDL
-516 KVLSILI
+516 KVLSIMIAINRLI
-523 TLELITLYIPTI
+523 ACFLIKDGL
-535 DTIKNTVLNENI
+535 DKNGLNKVLGE
-547 INEALGDV
+547 V
-555 YNVNF
+555 YNVKF
-560 NLYSEAENLININ
+560 SLYDRVDSSFEINL
-573 ISNGNESTTLKQ
+573 SNGKESTTLIQ
-585 KINDINHPVEVEK
+585 KINVGDHPVEVERE
-598 VFGSYLDDDLLNTL
+598 FGSYLGDDLLNTL
-612 YKLFEKEKDNSLIL
+612 YKLFEVEKDNSLIL
-626 KKIFMGKTIGEI
+626 KKLFMGKTIDEI
-638 KSNID
+638 KNSID
-643 NEVIRVATEKEYDE
+643 NEANRFFNKKKYDE
-657 YQKLLCMPNDN
+657 YQKMLCMPNDN
-668 ACDSTKQLLN
+668 ASDSTKQLLN

-709 QEALGKYGITKE
+709 QDALERYGITKE
-721 SLSKKFGFINSKL
+721 SLSEKFGFINSKL
-734 TYNEINLENLVALEN
+734 DYNEINLENFMSLVN
-749 YFTIQNNGHKYKN
+749 YFIVENNNHKYKN
-762 SIQNILINLIAEG
+762 SIQNILISLIESG
-775 YFDELITNKNALLYE
+775 YFDELITNKKALLYE
-790 LKETKKYIPSLSET
+790 LKETKKYIPSLTET
-804 IENLQSIPIEEV
+804 IENLQNSVVEEV

-856 TINDLLSKKNKRK
+856 TINDLLSRKNKPK

-875 LFEPYEEEKNITD
+875 LFEPYEEEKTITD
-888 VPTLKEAINKNIV
+888 VPTLKEAINKNIT
-901 ILSKEL
+901 ILSREL

>member
-21 VLKNYSKYEDL
+21 VLDRLNFYENASIFVKIKGLDGYYKKNFITGDEIK
-32 YLKNILV
+32 ILS
-39 CGCRKNIYFYIEE
+39 I
-52 SKLAVLMI
+52 MI
-60 KIFNTTPY
+60 KILNTTVY
-68 SSHSKDILKNDVY
+68 SSYSKGFLTRDIYYQNFNDIENELGNIEVFQ
-81 FEKTNYYSSL
+81 FEKGSSEATL
-91 IEEHK
+91 YKKYID
-96 LANIKLSSYNP
+96 
-107 NTNYEELFNNLNSYF
+107 YF
-122 CFLNNEIDYIT
+122 SFLDKEIDYLT
-133 LSPLKIYKRVVMQC
+133 LSPLRIFNRALTKIYNETK
-147 YKIDNIEYCFIPQV
+147 NIELYLISLQK
-161 SAATILPY
+161 ALEILP
-169 DNNINNMEMN
+169 NNTKIIEIEKK
-179 YISEIRNDLYEKASI
+179 YLSEIRNNLYEKASI

-213 FSDYNDLSSIAILMS
+213 FSDYNDLSSITILMS

-244 YEFNYEYSIVK
+244 YEFNIVN
-255 KEKSSTYIENEKVDY
+255 KEKYSTFIENEKVDY
-270 TLVKYY
+270 EVVKYY

-328 EIITQFY
+328 EIITEFY
-335 DDTVPKEKGD
+335 ADTVPKEKGD
-345 YQLICA
+345 YQLICS
-351 MYNSVNTLNK
+351 MYNSVNTHNK

-379 NDGKLSK
+379 NNGKLSK

-402 NLELSDSQYIDYQT
+402 NLNLSDSQYIDYQT
-416 YLNEVLIGYKD
+416 YLNKVLIGYKD

-503 SDVVNSILSQTDL
+503 LDVVNSILSQTDL

-523 TLELITLYIPTI
+523 TLELITLYIPMI

-560 NLYSEAENLININ
+560 SLYSEVENLININ
-573 ISNGNESTTLKQ
+573 ISNRNESTTLKQ

-598 VFGSYLDDDLLNTL
+598 VFGSYLDDDLLYTL
-612 YKLFEKEKDNSLIL
+612 YKLFEVEKDNSLIL
-626 KKIFMGKTIGEI
+626 KKLFMGKTIEEI

-734 TYNEINLENLVALEN
+734 AYNEINLANLVALED
-749 YFTIQNNGHKYKN
+749 YFTTQNNGHKYKN
-762 SIQNILINLIAEG
+762 SIQNILINLIADG
-775 YFDELITNKNALLYE
+775 YFDELITNKKALLYE

-875 LFEPYEEEKNITD
+875 LFEPYEEEKTITD
-888 VPTLKEAINKNIV
+888 VPTLKEAINKNIT
-901 ILSKEL
+901 ILSREL

-966 TEKNKRFNVTSS
+966 SEKNKRFNVTST

-993 HFITINALEMAR
+993 HFITINALEMTR

>member
-1 MNYQKFM
+1 M

-21 VLKNYSKYEDL
+21 LLDRLNFFENASIFVKIKGLDGYYKKNFITGDEIK
-32 YLKNILV
+32 ILS
-39 CGCRKNIYFYIEE
+39 I
-52 SKLAVLMI
+52 MI
-60 KIFNTTPY
+60 KILNTTVY
-68 SSHSKDILKNDVY
+68 SSYSKGFLTRDIYYQNFNDIENELGNIEVY
-81 FEKTNYYSSL
+81 PLEKGSSEATL
-91 IEEHK
+91 YKKYID
-96 LANIKLSSYNP
+96 
-107 NTNYEELFNNLNSYF
+107 YF
-122 CFLNNEIDYIT
+122 SFLDKEIDYLT
-133 LSPLKIYKRVVMQC
+133 LSPLRIFNRALTKIYNETK
-147 YKIDNIEYCFIPQV
+147 NIELYLISLQK
-161 SAATILPY
+161 ALEILS
-169 DNNINNMEMN
+169 NNTKIIEIEKK
-179 YISEIRNDLYEKASI
+179 YLSEIRNNLYEKASI

-244 YEFNYEYSIVK
+244 YEFNIVN
-255 KEKSSTYIENEKVDY
+255 KEKYSTFIENEKVDY
-270 TLVKYY
+270 EVVKYY

-328 EIITQFY
+328 EIITEFY
-335 DDTVPKEKGD
+335 ADTVPKEKGD
-345 YQLICA
+345 YQLICS
-351 MYNSVNTLNK
+351 MYNSVNTHNK

-402 NLELSDSQYIDYQT
+402 NLELSDSQDIDYQT

-445 NTFAKNKTNN
+445 NTFAINKTNN

-523 TLELITLYIPTI
+523 TLELITLYIPMI

-560 NLYSEAENLININ
+560 SLYSEVKNLININ

-612 YKLFEKEKDNSLIL
+612 YKLF
-626 KKIFMGKTIGEI
+626 
-638 KSNID
+638 
-643 NEVIRVATEKEYDE
+643 
-657 YQKLLCMPNDN
+657 
-668 ACDSTKQLLN
+668 
-678 KLCMINLT
+678 
-686 DIKVNILYE
+686 
-695 FVAMNFDNNTLDFY
+695 
-709 QEALGKYGITKE
+709 
-721 SLSKKFGFINSKL
+721 
-734 TYNEINLENLVALEN
+734 
-749 YFTIQNNGHKYKN
+749 
-762 SIQNILINLIAEG
+762 
-775 YFDELITNKNALLYE
+775 
-790 LKETKKYIPSLSET
+790 
-804 IENLQSIPIEEV
+804 
-816 NIDSLSEI
+816 
-824 MKFGD
+824 
-829 ALNGEYELVTSEERK
+829 
-844 ALESDSSALSIQ
+844 
-856 TINDLLSKKNKRK
+856 
-869 KGFWAS
+869 
-875 LFEPYEEEKNITD
+875 
-888 VPTLKEAINKNIV
+888 
-901 ILSKEL
+901 
-907 LTFDLVRKYISVY
+907 
-920 FAKNLEYVNKSSEA
+920 
-934 LALLNER
+934 
-941 LSKLNPKDTFEYA
+941 
-954 SFLEVNSMKTIM
+954 
-966 TEKNKRFNVTSS
+966 
-978 LLNQELYKI
+978 
-987 NAAIVN
+987 
-993 HFITINALEMAR
+993 
-1005 DDLIPLIGSEV
+1005 
-1016 IIGTGFIS
+1016 
-1024 NNNAMQI
+1024 
-1031 TNDVIGLFQAILAQ
+1031 
-1045 NVEQTKIMLE
+1045 
-1055 RLNNMPN
+1055 
-1062 IDVTKLNANVNGYIE
+1062 
-1077 MLEEKNRSLEM
+1077 

>member
-21 VLKNYSKYEDL
+21 LLDRLNFFENASIFVKIKGLDGYYKKNFITGDEIK
-32 YLKNILV
+32 ILS
-39 CGCRKNIYFYIEE
+39 I
-52 SKLAVLMI
+52 MI
-60 KIFNTTPY
+60 KILNTTVY
-68 SSHSKDILKNDVY
+68 SSYSKGFLTRDIYYQNFNDIENELGNIEVY
-81 FEKTNYYSSL
+81 PLEKGSSEATL
-91 IEEHK
+91 YKKYID
-96 LANIKLSSYNP
+96 
-107 NTNYEELFNNLNSYF
+107 YF
-122 CFLNNEIDYIT
+122 SFLDKEIDYLT
-133 LSPLKIYKRVVMQC
+133 LSPLRIFNRALTKIYNETK
-147 YKIDNIEYCFIPQV
+147 NIELYLISLQK
-161 SAATILPY
+161 ALEILS
-169 DNNINNMEMN
+169 NNTKIIEIEKK
-179 YISEIRNDLYEKASI
+179 YLSEIRNNLYEKASI

-244 YEFNYEYSIVK
+244 YEFNIVN
-255 KEKSSTYIENEKVDY
+255 KEKYSTFIENEKVDY
-270 TLVKYY
+270 EVVKYY

-328 EIITQFY
+328 EIITEFY
-335 DDTVPKEKGD
+335 ADTVPKEKGD
-345 YQLICA
+345 YQLICS
-351 MYNSVNTLNK
+351 MYNSVNTHNK

-402 NLELSDSQYIDYQT
+402 NLELSDSQDIDYQT

-445 NTFAKNKTNN
+445 NTFAINKTNN

-523 TLELITLYIPTI
+523 TLELITLYIPMI

-560 NLYSEAENLININ
+560 SLYSEVKNLININ

-612 YKLFEKEKDNSLIL
+612 YKLFEVEKDNSLIL
-626 KKIFMGKTIGEI
+626 KKLFMGKTIEEI

-643 NEVIRVATEKEYDE
+643 NEVIRVATKKKYDE

-695 FVAMNFDNNTLDFY
+695 FVAMNFDNSSLDFY
-709 QEALGKYGITKE
+709 QEALERYGITKE
-721 SLSKKFGFINSKL
+721 SLSEKFGFINSKL
-734 TYNEINLENLVALEN
+734 AYNEINLTNFMSLED

-762 SIQNILINLIAEG
+762 SIQNILINLIADG
-775 YFDELITNKNALLYE
+775 YFDELITNKKALLYE
-790 LKETKKYIPSLSET
+790 LKETKKYIPSLTET

-844 ALESDSSALSIQ
+844 VLESDSSALSIQ

-875 LFEPYEEEKNITD
+875 LFEPYEEEKTITD
-888 VPTLKEAINKNIV
+888 VSTLKEAINKNIT
-901 ILSKEL
+901 ILSREL

>member
-21 VLKNYSKYEDL
+21 VLDRLNFYENASIFVKIKGLDGYYKKNFITGDEIK
-32 YLKNILV
+32 ILS
-39 CGCRKNIYFYIEE
+39 I
-52 SKLAVLMI
+52 MI
-60 KIFNTTPY
+60 KILNTTVY
-68 SSHSKDILKNDVY
+68 SSYSKGFLTRDIYYQNFNDIENELGNIEVFQ
-81 FEKTNYYSSL
+81 FEKGSSEATL
-91 IEEHK
+91 YKKYID
-96 LANIKLSSYNP
+96 
-107 NTNYEELFNNLNSYF
+107 YF
-122 CFLNNEIDYIT
+122 SFLDKEIDYLT
-133 LSPLKIYKRVVMQC
+133 LSPLRIFNRALTKIYNETK
-147 YKIDNIEYCFIPQV
+147 NIELYLISLQK
-161 SAATILPY
+161 ALEILP
-169 DNNINNMEMN
+169 NNTKIIEIEKK
-179 YISEIRNDLYEKASI
+179 YLSEIRNNLYEKASI

-244 YEFNYEYSIVK
+244 YEFNIVN
-255 KEKSSTYIENEKVDY
+255 KEKYSTFIENEKVDY
-270 TLVKYY
+270 EVVKYY

-328 EIITQFY
+328 EIITEFY
-335 DDTVPKEKGD
+335 ADTVPKEKGD
-345 YQLICA
+345 YQLICS
-351 MYNSVNTLNK
+351 MYNRVNTHNK

-503 SDVVNSILSQTDL
+503 SDVVNNILSQTDL

-560 NLYSEAENLININ
+560 SLYSEVKNLININ

-626 KKIFMGKTIGEI
+626 KKIFMGKTIEEI

-643 NEVIRVATEKEYDE
+643 NEVIRVATKKEYDE

-734 TYNEINLENLVALEN
+734 TYNEINLENLVALED
-749 YFTIQNNGHKYKN
+749 YFTTLNNGHKYKN
-762 SIQNILINLIAEG
+762 SIQNILINLIADG
-775 YFDELITNKNALLYE
+775 YFDELITNKKALLYE

-875 LFEPYEEEKNITD
+875 LFEPYEEEKTITD
-888 VPTLKEAINKNIV
+888 VSTLKEAINKNIT
-901 ILSKEL
+901 ILSREL

-1031 TNDVIGLFQAILAQ
+1031 TNDVISLFQAILAQ

-1062 IDVTKLNANVNGYIE
+1062 IDVTKLSANVNGYIE

>member
-21 VLKNYSKYEDL
+21 VLDRLNFYENASIFVKIKGLDGYYKKNFITGDEIK
-32 YLKNILV
+32 ILS
-39 CGCRKNIYFYIEE
+39 I
-52 SKLAVLMI
+52 MI
-60 KIFNTTPY
+60 KILNTTVY
-68 SSHSKDILKNDVY
+68 SSYSKGFLTRDIYYQNFNDIENELGNIEVFQ
-81 FEKTNYYSSL
+81 FEKGSSEATL
-91 IEEHK
+91 YKKYID
-96 LANIKLSSYNP
+96 
-107 NTNYEELFNNLNSYF
+107 YF
-122 CFLNNEIDYIT
+122 SFLDKEIDYLT
-133 LSPLKIYKRVVMQC
+133 LSPLRIFNRALTKIYNETK
-147 YKIDNIEYCFIPQV
+147 NIELYLISLQK
-161 SAATILPY
+161 ALEILP
-169 DNNINNMEMN
+169 NNTKIIEIEKK
-179 YISEIRNDLYEKASI
+179 YLSEIRNNLYEKASI

-213 FSDYNDLSSIAILMS
+213 FSDYNDLSSITILMS

-244 YEFNYEYSIVK
+244 YEFNIVN
-255 KEKSSTYIENEKVDY
+255 KEKYSTFIENEKVDY
-270 TLVKYY
+270 EVVKYY

-328 EIITQFY
+328 EIITEFY
-335 DDTVPKEKGD
+335 ADTVPKEKGD
-345 YQLICA
+345 YQLICS
-351 MYNSVNTLNK
+351 MYNSVNTHNK

-379 NDGKLSK
+379 NNGKLSK

-402 NLELSDSQYIDYQT
+402 NLNLSDSQYIDYQT
-416 YLNEVLIGYKD
+416 YLNKVLIGYKD

-503 SDVVNSILSQTDL
+503 SDVVNNILSQTDL

-560 NLYSEAENLININ
+560 SLYSEVENLININ

-612 YKLFEKEKDNSLIL
+612 YKLFEVEKDNSLIL
-626 KKIFMGKTIGEI
+626 KKLFMGKTIDEI

-643 NEVIRVATEKEYDE
+643 NEVIRVATKKKYDE

-686 DIKVNILYE
+686 DIKANILYE

-709 QEALGKYGITKE
+709 QEALERYGITKE
-721 SLSKKFGFINSKL
+721 ILSEKFGFINSKL
-734 TYNEINLENLVALEN
+734 AYNEINLENFVALED
-749 YFTIQNNGHKYKN
+749 YFTTQNNGHKYKN
-762 SIQNILINLIAEG
+762 SIQNILINLIADG
-775 YFDELITNKNALLYE
+775 YFDELITNKKALLYE

-829 ALNGEYELVTSEERK
+829 ALNGEYERVTSEERK

-875 LFEPYEEEKNITD
+875 LFEPYEEEKTISD
-888 VPTLKEAINKNIV
+888 VSTLKEAINKNIT
-901 ILSKEL
+901 ILSREL

>member
-1 MNYQKFM
+1 MDYQKFM

-21 VLKNYSKYEDL
+21 VLDRLNFYENASIFVKIKGLDGYYKKNFITGDEIK
-32 YLKNILV
+32 ILS
-39 CGCRKNIYFYIEE
+39 I
-52 SKLAVLMI
+52 MI
-60 KIFNTTPY
+60 KILNTTVYNSY
-68 SSHSKDILKNDVY
+68 SKGFLTRDIYYQNFNDIGNELGNIGISS
-81 FEKTNYYSSL
+81 FEKGPS
-91 IEEHK
+91 EEILYK
-96 LANIKLSSYNP
+96 KYID
-107 NTNYEELFNNLNSYF
+107 YF
-122 CFLNNEIDYIT
+122 SFLDKEIDYLT
-133 LSPLKIYKRVVMQC
+133 LSPLRIFNRALTKIYNEPK
-147 YKIDNIEYCFIPQV
+147 NIELYLISLQK
-161 SAATILPY
+161 ALEILP
-169 DNNINNMEMN
+169 NNTKMN
-179 YISEIRNDLYEKASI
+179 EIEKKYLSEIRNDLYEKASI

-213 FSDYNDLSSIAILMS
+213 FSDYNDLSSITILMS

-236 EIQNKLST
+236 EIQSKLST
-244 YEFNYEYSIVK
+244 YEFDIVN
-255 KEKSSTYIENEKVDY
+255 KEKYSTFIENEKVDY
-270 TLVKYY
+270 ILVKYY
-276 FEKYLKYKNV
+276 FEKYLKYKNI

-328 EIITQFY
+328 EIITEFY
-335 DDTVPKEKGD
+335 ADTVPKEKGD
-345 YQLICA
+345 YQLISS
-351 MYNSVNTLNK
+351 MYNSVNTHNK

-402 NLELSDSQYIDYQT
+402 NLELNDSQYIDYQT

-445 NTFAKNKTNN
+445 NTLAKNKTNN

-503 SDVVNSILSQTDL
+503 LDVVNSILSQTDL

-560 NLYSEAENLININ
+560 SLYSEVKNLININ

-612 YKLFEKEKDNSLIL
+612 YKLFDKEKDNSLIL
-626 KKIFMGKTIGEI
+626 KKIFMGKTIEEI

-643 NEVIRVATEKEYDE
+643 NEVIRVATKKEYDE

-734 TYNEINLENLVALEN
+734 TYNEINLENLVALED

-762 SIQNILINLIAEG
+762 SIQNILINLIADG
-775 YFDELITNKNALLYE
+775 YFDELITNKKALLYE
-790 LKETKKYIPSLSET
+790 LKETKKYIPSLTET

-875 LFEPYEEEKNITD
+875 LFEPYEEEKTITD
-888 VPTLKEAINKNIV
+888 VPTLKEAINKNIT
-901 ILSKEL
+901 ILSREL

>member
-1 MNYQKFM
+1 MDYQKFM

-21 VLKNYSKYEDL
+21 VLDRLNFYENASIFVKIKGLDGYYKKNFITGDEIK
-32 YLKNILV
+32 ILS
-39 CGCRKNIYFYIEE
+39 I
-52 SKLAVLMI
+52 MI
-60 KIFNTTPY
+60 KILNTTVYNSY
-68 SSHSKDILKNDVY
+68 SKGFLTRDIYYQNFNDIGNELGNIGISS
-81 FEKTNYYSSL
+81 FEKGPS
-91 IEEHK
+91 EEILYK
-96 LANIKLSSYNP
+96 KYID
-107 NTNYEELFNNLNSYF
+107 YF
-122 CFLNNEIDYIT
+122 SFLDKEIDYLT
-133 LSPLKIYKRVVMQC
+133 LSPLRIFNRALTKIYNEPK
-147 YKIDNIEYCFIPQV
+147 NIELYLISLQK
-161 SAATILPY
+161 ALEILP
-169 DNNINNMEMN
+169 NNTKMN
-179 YISEIRNDLYEKASI
+179 EIEKKYLSEIRNDLYEKASI

-213 FSDYNDLSSIAILMS
+213 FNDYNDLSSITILMS
-228 ILLTSSCK
+228 ILLSSSCK
-236 EIQNKLST
+236 EIQSKLSS
-244 YEFNYEYSIVK
+244 YEFDIVN
-255 KEKSSTYIENEKVDY
+255 KEKYSTFIENEKVDY
-270 TLVKYY
+270 EIVKYY
-276 FEKYLKYKNV
+276 FEKYLKFKNV

-294 NRNVTNSVEVEKI
+294 DRKVTNSVEVEKI
-307 FLNAGLTKE
+307 FLSAGLSKE

-328 EIITQFY
+328 KIISNFY
-335 DDTVPKEKGD
+335 SDIPPKEKCD
-345 YQLICA
+345 YQLICS
-351 MYNSVNTLNK
+351 MYNSVNTQNK
-361 RLYPNDN
+361 RIYPNDN
-368 MYLTLIAFDYQ
+368 MYLTLIIFDYQ
-379 NDGKLSK
+379 NNGKLSK
-386 YFLENGITLDM
+386 YFLENGVTLEM
-397 ILAKY
+397 ILSKY
-402 NLELSDSQYIDYQT
+402 SIILSDSQYIDYQT

-434 MASSK
+434 MASSD
-439 FVIDLF
+439 FIVNLF
-445 NTFAKNKTNN
+445 NEFAKNKTNN
-455 LDSDINNYYK
+455 LESDINNYYK
-465 LIEIKETEASYERI
+465 LIAIKETEESYERI

-503 SDVVNSILSQTDL
+503 LDVVNSILSQTDL
-516 KVLSILI
+516 KVLSIMIAINRLI
-523 TLELITLYIPTI
+523 ACFLIKDGL
-535 DTIKNTVLNENI
+535 DKNGLNKVLGE
-547 INEALGDV
+547 V
-555 YNVNF
+555 YNVKF
-560 NLYSEAENLININ
+560 SLYDRVDSSFEINL
-573 ISNGNESTTLKQ
+573 SNGKVSTTLIQ
-585 KINDINHPVEVEK
+585 KINVGDHPVEVERE
-598 VFGSYLDDDLLNTL
+598 FGSYLGDDLLNTL
-612 YKLFEKEKDNSLIL
+612 YKLFEVEKDNSLIL
-626 KKIFMGKTIGEI
+626 KKLFMGKTIDEI
-638 KSNID
+638 KNSID
-643 NEVIRVATEKEYDE
+643 NEANRFFNKKEYDE

-709 QEALGKYGITKE
+709 QDALEKYGITKE
-721 SLSKKFGFINSKL
+721 SLKEKFGFINSEFA
-734 TYNEINLENLVALEN
+734 YNEINLENFMSLVN
-749 YFTIQNNGHKYKN
+749 YFIVENNNHKYKN
-762 SIQNILINLIAEG
+762 NIQNILISLIGDG
-775 YFDELITNKNALLYE
+775 YFDELITNKKALLYE
-790 LKETKKYIPSLSET
+790 LKETKKYIPSLTET
-804 IENLQSIPIEEV
+804 IENLQNSVVEEV

-856 TINDLLSKKNKRK
+856 TINDLLSRKNKPK

-888 VPTLKEAINKNIV
+888 VPTLKEAINKNIT
-901 ILSKEL
+901 ILSREL

-954 SFLEVNSMKTIM
+954 SFLEANSMKTIM

-1024 NNNAMQI
+1024 NNSAMQI

>member
-21 VLKNYSKYEDL
+21 VLDRLNFYENASIFVKIKGLDGYYKKNFITGDEIK
-32 YLKNILV
+32 ILS
-39 CGCRKNIYFYIEE
+39 I
-52 SKLAVLMI
+52 MI
-60 KIFNTTPY
+60 KILNTTVY
-68 SSHSKDILKNDVY
+68 SSYSKGFLTRDIYYQNFNDIENELGNIEVFQ
-81 FEKTNYYSSL
+81 FEKGSSEATL
-91 IEEHK
+91 YKKYID
-96 LANIKLSSYNP
+96 
-107 NTNYEELFNNLNSYF
+107 YF
-122 CFLNNEIDYIT
+122 SFLDKEIDYLT
-133 LSPLKIYKRVVMQC
+133 LSPLRIFNRALTKIYNETK
-147 YKIDNIEYCFIPQV
+147 NIELYLISLQK
-161 SAATILPY
+161 ALEILP
-169 DNNINNMEMN
+169 NNTKIIEIEKK
-179 YISEIRNDLYEKASI
+179 YLSEIRNDLYEKASI

-213 FSDYNDLSSIAILMS
+213 FSDYNDLSSITILMS
-228 ILLTSSCK
+228 MLLTSSCK
-236 EIQNKLST
+236 EIQSKLST
-244 YEFNYEYSIVK
+244 YEFDIVN
-255 KEKSSTYIENEKVDY
+255 KEKYSTFIENEKVDY
-270 TLVKYY
+270 ILVKYY
-276 FEKYLKYKNV
+276 FEKYLKYKNI

-328 EIITQFY
+328 EIITEFY
-335 DDTVPKEKGD
+335 ADTVPKEKGD
-345 YQLICA
+345 YQLICS
-351 MYNSVNTLNK
+351 MYNSVNTHNK

-402 NLELSDSQYIDYQT
+402 NLNLSDSQDIDYQT

-439 FVIDLF
+439 FVIDVF

-503 SDVVNSILSQTDL
+503 LDVVNSILSQTDL

-560 NLYSEAENLININ
+560 SLYSEVENLININ

-612 YKLFEKEKDNSLIL
+612 YKLFEVEKDNSLIL
-626 KKIFMGKTIGEI
+626 KKIFMGKTIEEI

-643 NEVIRVATEKEYDE
+643 NEVIRVATKKKYDE

-709 QEALGKYGITKE
+709 QEALERYGITKE
-721 SLSKKFGFINSKL
+721 ILSEKFGFINSKL
-734 TYNEINLENLVALEN
+734 AYNEINLENLVALED
-749 YFTIQNNGHKYKN
+749 YFTTQNNGHKYKN
-762 SIQNILINLIAEG
+762 SIQNILINLIADG
-775 YFDELITNKNALLYE
+775 YFDELITNKKALLYE

-875 LFEPYEEEKNITD
+875 LFEPYEEEKTITD
-888 VPTLKEAINKNIV
+888 VSTLKEAINKNIT
-901 ILSKEL
+901 ILSREL

>member
-1 MNYQKFM
+1 MDYQKFM

-32 YLKNILV
+32 YLRNILV
-39 CGCRKNIYFYIEE
+39 CGCRKNIYFSIEE

-81 FEKTNYYSSL
+81 FEKTNYYNGV

-107 NTNYEELFNNLNSYF
+107 NINYEELFNNLNSYF

-147 YKIDNIEYCFIPQV
+147 YKMNNIEYCFIPQV
-161 SAATILPY
+161 SVAKILPY

-213 FSDYNDLSSIAILMS
+213 FSDYNDLSSITILMS
-228 ILLTSSCK
+228 MLLTSSCK
-236 EIQNKLST
+236 EIQSKLST
-244 YEFNYEYSIVK
+244 YEFDIVN
-255 KEKSSTYIENEKVDY
+255 KEKYSTFIENEKVDY
-270 TLVKYY
+270 ILVKYY
-276 FEKYLKYKNV
+276 FEKYLKFKNV

-328 EIITQFY
+328 EIITEFY
-335 DDTVPKEKGD
+335 ADTVPKEKSD
-345 YQLICA
+345 YQLISS

-379 NDGKLSK
+379 NNGKLSK

-445 NTFAKNKTNN
+445 NTFAINKTNN

-488 DFLNTSYEIYDKLRN
+488 DFLNTSYEIYDKLSN
-503 SDVVNSILSQTDL
+503 LDVVNSILSQTDL

-523 TLELITLYIPTI
+523 TLELITLYIPMI

-560 NLYSEAENLININ
+560 SLYSEVKNLININ

-626 KKIFMGKTIGEI
+626 KKIFMGKTIEEI

-686 DIKVNILYE
+686 DIKLNILYE

-734 TYNEINLENLVALEN
+734 TYNEINLENLVALED

-762 SIQNILINLIAEG
+762 SIQNILINLITDG
-775 YFDELITNKNALLYE
+775 YFDELITNKKALLYE

-875 LFEPYEEEKNITD
+875 LFEPYEEEKTITD
-888 VPTLKEAINKNIV
+888 VPTLKEAINKNIT
-901 ILSKEL
+901 ILSREL

-966 TEKNKRFNVTSS
+966 SEKNKRFNVTST

-993 HFITINALEMAR
+993 HFITINALEMTR

>member
-1 MNYQKFM
+1 MGVIMDYQKFM

-32 YLKNILV
+32 YLRNILV
-39 CGCRKNIYFYIEE
+39 CGCRKNIYFSIEE

-81 FEKTNYYSSL
+81 FEKTNYYSSV

-107 NTNYEELFNNLNSYF
+107 NINYEELFNNLNSYF

-147 YKIDNIEYCFIPQV
+147 YKMHNIEYYFIPQV

-213 FSDYNDLSSIAILMS
+213 FSDYNDLSSITILMS
-228 ILLTSSCK
+228 MLLTSSCK
-236 EIQNKLST
+236 EIQSKLST
-244 YEFNYEYSIVK
+244 YEFDIVN
-255 KEKSSTYIENEKVDY
+255 KEKYSTFIENEKVDY
-270 TLVKYY
+270 ILVKYY

-307 FLNAGLTKE
+307 FLSAGLSKE

-328 EIITQFY
+328 EIITEFY
-335 DDTVPKEKGD
+335 ADTVPKEKGD

-465 LIEIKETEASYERI
+465 LIEIKETEESYERI
-479 YKGKDKIYI
+479 YKGKEDSYK

-503 SDVVNSILSQTDL
+503 SDVVNNILSQTDL
-516 KVLSILI
+516 KVLSIMIEINRLI
-523 TLELITLYIPTI
+523 VSFLIKDGL
-535 DTIKNTVLNENI
+535 DKNGLNKVLGE
-547 INEALGDV
+547 V
-555 YNVNF
+555 YNVKF
-560 NLYSEAENLININ
+560 SLYDRVDSSFEINL
-573 ISNGNESTTLKQ
+573 SNGKESTTLIQ
-585 KINDINHPVEVEK
+585 KINVGDHPVEVERE
-598 VFGSYLDDDLLNTL
+598 FGSYLDSTILKTL
-612 YKLFEKEKDNSLIL
+612 YKLLEVEKDNSLIL
-626 KKIFMGKTIGEI
+626 KKLFMGKTIDEI
-638 KSNID
+638 KNSID
-643 NEVIRVATEKEYDE
+643 NEITRLYNEKEYNE
-657 YQKLLCMPNDN
+657 YQKMLCMPNDN
-668 ACDSTKQLLN
+668 ASDSTKQLLN

-709 QEALGKYGITKE
+709 QDALERYGITKE
-721 SLSKKFGFINSKL
+721 SLKEKFGFINSEFA
-734 TYNEINLENLVALEN
+734 YNEINLENFMSLVN
-749 YFTIQNNGHKYKN
+749 YFIVENNNHKYKN
-762 SIQNILINLIAEG
+762 SIQNILISLIESG
-775 YFDELITNKNALLYE
+775 YFDELITNKKALLYE
-790 LKETKKYIPSLSET
+790 LKETKKYIPSLTET
-804 IENLQSIPIEEV
+804 IENLQNTVVEEV

-856 TINDLLSKKNKRK
+856 TINDLLSRKNKPK

-875 LFEPYEEEKNITD
+875 LFEPYEEEKTITD
-888 VPTLKEAINKNIV
+888 VPTLKEAINKNIT
-901 ILSKEL
+901 ILSREL

-1077 MLEEKNRSLEM
+1077 MLEQKNRSLEM

>member
-21 VLKNYSKYEDL
+21 VLDRLNFYENASIFVKIKGLDGYYKKNFITGDEIK
-32 YLKNILV
+32 ILS
-39 CGCRKNIYFYIEE
+39 I
-52 SKLAVLMI
+52 MI
-60 KIFNTTPY
+60 KILNTTVY
-68 SSHSKDILKNDVY
+68 SSYSKGFLTRDIYYQNFNDIENELGNIEVFQ
-81 FEKTNYYSSL
+81 FEKGSSEATL
-91 IEEHK
+91 YKKYID
-96 LANIKLSSYNP
+96 
-107 NTNYEELFNNLNSYF
+107 YF
-122 CFLNNEIDYIT
+122 SFLDKEIDYLT
-133 LSPLKIYKRVVMQC
+133 LSPLRIFNRALTKIYNETK
-147 YKIDNIEYCFIPQV
+147 NIELYLISLQK
-161 SAATILPY
+161 ALEILP
-169 DNNINNMEMN
+169 NNTKIIEIEKK
-179 YISEIRNDLYEKASI
+179 YLSEIRNNLYEKASI

-213 FSDYNDLSSIAILMS
+213 FSDYNDLSSITILMS

-244 YEFNYEYSIVK
+244 YEFNIVN
-255 KEKSSTYIENEKVDY
+255 KEKYSTFIENEKVDY
-270 TLVKYY
+270 EVVKYY

-328 EIITQFY
+328 EIITEFY
-335 DDTVPKEKGD
+335 ADTVPKEKGD
-345 YQLICA
+345 YQLICS
-351 MYNSVNTLNK
+351 MYNSVNTHNK
-361 RLYPNDN
+361 RFYPNDN
-368 MYLTLIAFDYQ
+368 MYLILIAFDYQ
-379 NDGKLSK
+379 NNGKLSK

-402 NLELSDSQYIDYQT
+402 NLNLSDSQYIDYQT
-416 YLNEVLIGYKD
+416 YLNKVLIGYKD

-503 SDVVNSILSQTDL
+503 SDVVNNILSQTDL

-560 NLYSEAENLININ
+560 SLYSEVENLININ

-612 YKLFEKEKDNSLIL
+612 YKLFEVEKDNSLIL
-626 KKIFMGKTIGEI
+626 KKLFMGKTIDEI

-643 NEVIRVATEKEYDE
+643 NEVIRVATKKKYDE

-686 DIKVNILYE
+686 DIKANILYE

-709 QEALGKYGITKE
+709 QEALERYGITKE
-721 SLSKKFGFINSKL
+721 ILSEKFGFINSKL
-734 TYNEINLENLVALEN
+734 AYNEINLENFVALED
-749 YFTIQNNGHKYKN
+749 YFTTQNNGHKYKN
-762 SIQNILINLIAEG
+762 SIQNILINLIADG
-775 YFDELITNKNALLYE
+775 YFDELITNKKALLYE

-875 LFEPYEEEKNITD
+875 LFEPYEEEKTISD
-888 VPTLKEAINKNIV
+888 VSTLKEAINKNIT
-901 ILSKEL
+901 ILSREL

>member
-21 VLKNYSKYEDL
+21 VLKNYSKYENL

-39 CGCRKNIYFYIEE
+39 DGCRRNILFDIEE

-68 SSHSKDILKNDVY
+68 SSYSKDILKNDVY
-81 FEKTNYYSSL
+81 FEKTNYYNNVV
-91 IEEHK
+91 EEYK
-96 LANIKLSSYNP
+96 LGNIKLSSYNP

-147 YKIDNIEYCFIPQV
+147 YKMHNIEYCFIPQV

-213 FSDYNDLSSIAILMS
+213 FSDHNDLSSITILMS
-228 ILLTSSCK
+228 ILLSSSCK
-236 EIQNKLST
+236 EIQSKLSS
-244 YEFNYEYSIVK
+244 YQFDIVN
-255 KEKSSTYIENEKVDY
+255 KEKYSTFIENEKVNFE
-270 TLVKYY
+270 VIKYY
-276 FEKYLKYKNV
+276 FEKYLKFKNV

-307 FLNAGLTKE
+307 FLSAGLTKE
-316 KAKSILLTPSKE
+316 NAKRILLTPSKE
-328 EIITQFY
+328 EIISNFY
-335 DDTVPKEKGD
+335 SDIPPKEKGD
-345 YQLICA
+345 YQLICS
-351 MYNSVNTLNK
+351 MYNSVNTQNK
-361 RLYPNDN
+361 RIYPDDN
-368 MYLTLIAFDYQ
+368 MYLTLIIFDYQ
-379 NDGKLSK
+379 NNGKLSK
-386 YFLENGITLDM
+386 YFIENGITLDM
-397 ILAKY
+397 ILSKY
-402 NLELSDSQYIDYQT
+402 SIVLSNSQYIDYQT
-416 YLNEVLIGYKD
+416 YLNEVLVSYKD

-434 MASSK
+434 MASSD
-439 FVIDLF
+439 FIVNLF
-445 NTFAKNKTNN
+445 NEFAKNKTNN
-455 LDSDINNYYK
+455 LESDINNYYK
-465 LIEIKETEASYERI
+465 LIEIKETEESYERI
-479 YKGKDKIYI
+479 YKGKDGKYKA
-488 DFLNTSYEIYDKLRN
+488 FLNTSYEIYDKLRN
-503 SDVVNSILSQTDL
+503 SDVVNNILSQTDL
-516 KVLSILI
+516 KVLSIMIALTYI
-523 TLELITLYIPTI
+523 SIKSPIIDILENTGLDENSLNMTLS
-535 DTIKNTVLNENI
+535 
-547 INEALGDV
+547 DV
-555 YNVNF
+555 YNIKF
-560 NLYSEAENLININ
+560 GLYDKIESPSQIDL
-573 ISNGNESTTLKQ
+573 SNGKVSISLKQ
-585 KINDINHPVEVEK
+585 KISAIDYPTEVERE
-598 VFGSYLDDDLLNTL
+598 FGSYLDSTILKTL
-612 YKLFEKEKDNSLIL
+612 YKLFEVEKDNSLIL
-626 KKIFMGKTIGEI
+626 KKLFMGKTIDEI
-638 KSNID
+638 KNSID
-643 NEVIRVATEKEYDE
+643 NEITRFYNEKEYNE
-657 YQKLLCMPNDN
+657 YQKMLCMPNDN
-668 ACDSTKQLLN
+668 ASDSTKQLLN
-678 KLCMINLT
+678 KLCMINIT
-686 DIKVNILYE
+686 NIKVNILYE

-709 QEALGKYGITKE
+709 QESLERYGITKE

-734 TYNEINLENLVALEN
+734 TYNEINLENLVALED

-762 SIQNILINLIAEG
+762 SIQNILINLIADG
-775 YFDELITNKNALLYE
+775 YFDELITNKKALLYE

-804 IENLQSIPIEEV
+804 IENLQNIPIEEV

-888 VPTLKEAINKNIV
+888 VPTLKEAINKNIT
-901 ILSKEL
+901 ILSREL

>member
-1 MNYQKFM
+1 M

-21 VLKNYSKYEDL
+21 VLDRLNFYENASIFVKIKGLDGYYKKNFITGDEIK
-32 YLKNILV
+32 ILS
-39 CGCRKNIYFYIEE
+39 I
-52 SKLAVLMI
+52 MI
-60 KIFNTTPY
+60 KILNTTVYNSY
-68 SSHSKDILKNDVY
+68 SKGFLTRDIYYQNFNDIGNELGNIGISS
-81 FEKTNYYSSL
+81 FEKGPS
-91 IEEHK
+91 EEILYK
-96 LANIKLSSYNP
+96 KYID
-107 NTNYEELFNNLNSYF
+107 YF
-122 CFLNNEIDYIT
+122 SFLDKEIDYLT
-133 LSPLKIYKRVVMQC
+133 LSPLRIFNRALTKIYNETK
-147 YKIDNIEYCFIPQV
+147 NIELYLISLQK
-161 SAATILPY
+161 ALEILP
-169 DNNINNMEMN
+169 NNTKMN
-179 YISEIRNDLYEKASI
+179 EIEKKYLSEIRNDLYEKASI

-213 FSDYNDLSSIAILMS
+213 FSDYNDLSSITILMS

-244 YEFNYEYSIVK
+244 YEFDIVN
-255 KEKSSTYIENEKVDY
+255 KEKYSTFIENEKVDY
-270 TLVKYY
+270 ILVKYY

-328 EIITQFY
+328 EIITEFY
-335 DDTVPKEKGD
+335 ADTVPKEKGD
-345 YQLICA
+345 YQLICS
-351 MYNSVNTLNK
+351 MYNSVNTHNK
-361 RLYPNDN
+361 RFYPNDN

-379 NDGKLSK
+379 NNGKLSK

-402 NLELSDSQYIDYQT
+402 NLELNDSQDIDYQT

-445 NTFAKNKTNN
+445 NTLAKNKTNN

-465 LIEIKETEASYERI
+465 LIEIKETEEAYERI

-503 SDVVNSILSQTDL
+503 SDVVNSTLSQTDL

-560 NLYSEAENLININ
+560 SLYSEVENLININ

-598 VFGSYLDDDLLNTL
+598 VFGSYLDDDLLYTL

-626 KKIFMGKTIGEI
+626 KKIFMGKTIKEI

-643 NEVIRVATEKEYDE
+643 NEVIRIATEKEYDE

-686 DIKVNILYE
+686 DIKANILYE

-762 SIQNILINLIAEG
+762 SIQNILINLIADD

-875 LFEPYEEEKNITD
+875 LFEPYEEEKTITD

-1016 IIGTGFIS
+1016 IIGTGFIT

>member
-1 MNYQKFM
+1 MDYQKFM

-21 VLKNYSKYEDL
+21 VLDRLNFYENASIFVKIKGLDGYYKKNFITGDEIK
-32 YLKNILV
+32 ILS
-39 CGCRKNIYFYIEE
+39 I
-52 SKLAVLMI
+52 MI
-60 KIFNTTPY
+60 KILNTTVYNSY
-68 SSHSKDILKNDVY
+68 SKGFLTRDIYYQNFNDIGNELGNIGISS
-81 FEKTNYYSSL
+81 FEKGPS
-91 IEEHK
+91 EEILYK
-96 LANIKLSSYNP
+96 KYID
-107 NTNYEELFNNLNSYF
+107 YF
-122 CFLNNEIDYIT
+122 SFLDKEIDYLT
-133 LSPLKIYKRVVMQC
+133 LSPLRIFNRALTKIYNEPK
-147 YKIDNIEYCFIPQV
+147 NIELYLISLQK
-161 SAATILPY
+161 ALEILP
-169 DNNINNMEMN
+169 NNTKMN
-179 YISEIRNDLYEKASI
+179 EIEKKYLSEIRNDLYEKASI

-213 FSDYNDLSSIAILMS
+213 FSDYNDLSSITILMS
-228 ILLTSSCK
+228 MLLTSSCK
-236 EIQNKLST
+236 EIQSKLST
-244 YEFNYEYSIVK
+244 YEFDIVN
-255 KEKSSTYIENEKVDY
+255 KEKYSTFIENEKVDY
-270 TLVKYY
+270 ILVKYY
-276 FEKYLKYKNV
+276 FEKYLKYKNI
-286 NELFLALF
+286 NELFLTLF

-328 EIITQFY
+328 EIITEFY
-335 DDTVPKEKGD
+335 ADTVPKEKGD

-351 MYNSVNTLNK
+351 MYNSVNTHNK
-361 RLYPNDN
+361 RHYPNDN

-379 NDGKLSK
+379 NNGKLSK

-488 DFLNTSYEIYDKLRN
+488 DFLNTSYEIYDKLKN

-560 NLYSEAENLININ
+560 SLYSEVKNLININ

-626 KKIFMGKTIGEI
+626 KKLFMGKTIEEI

-643 NEVIRVATEKEYDE
+643 NEVIKVATKKEYDE

-709 QEALGKYGITKE
+709 QEALERYGITKE
-721 SLSKKFGFINSKL
+721 SLSEKFGFTNSKL
-734 TYNEINLENLVALEN
+734 VYNEINLENLVALED
-749 YFTIQNNGHKYKN
+749 YFTTQNNGHKYKN
-762 SIQNILINLIAEG
+762 SIQNILINLITDG
-775 YFDELITNKNALLYE
+775 YFDELITNKKALLYE
-790 LKETKKYIPSLSET
+790 LKETKKYIPSLTET

-816 NIDSLSEI
+816 NVDSLSEI

-869 KGFWAS
+869 TGFWAL
-875 LFEPYEEEKNITD
+875 LFEPYEEEKTITD
-888 VPTLKEAINKNIV
+888 IPTLKEAINKNIT
-901 ILSKEL
+901 ILSREL

-1031 TNDVIGLFQAILAQ
+1031 TNDVISLFQAILAQ

-1077 MLEEKNRSLEM
+1077 MLKEKNRSLEM

>member
-21 VLKNYSKYEDL
+21 VLDRLNFYENASIFVKIKGLDGYYKKNFITGDEIK
-32 YLKNILV
+32 ILS
-39 CGCRKNIYFYIEE
+39 I
-52 SKLAVLMI
+52 MI
-60 KIFNTTPY
+60 KILNTTVY
-68 SSHSKDILKNDVY
+68 SSYSKGFLTRDIYYQNFNDIENELGNIEVFQ
-81 FEKTNYYSSL
+81 FEKGSSEATL
-91 IEEHK
+91 YKKYID
-96 LANIKLSSYNP
+96 
-107 NTNYEELFNNLNSYF
+107 YF
-122 CFLNNEIDYIT
+122 SFLDKEIDYLT
-133 LSPLKIYKRVVMQC
+133 LSPLRIFNRALTKIYNETK
-147 YKIDNIEYCFIPQV
+147 NIELYLISLQK
-161 SAATILPY
+161 ALEILP
-169 DNNINNMEMN
+169 NNTKIIEIEKK
-179 YISEIRNDLYEKASI
+179 YLSEIRNNLYEKASI

-213 FSDYNDLSSIAILMS
+213 FSDYNDLSSITILMS

-244 YEFNYEYSIVK
+244 YEFNIVN
-255 KEKSSTYIENEKVDY
+255 KEKYSTFIENEKVDY
-270 TLVKYY
+270 ILVKYY
-276 FEKYLKYKNV
+276 FEKYLKYKNI

-328 EIITQFY
+328 EIITEFY
-335 DDTVPKEKGD
+335 ADTVPKEKGD
-345 YQLICA
+345 YQLICS
-351 MYNSVNTLNK
+351 MYNSVNTHNK

-379 NDGKLSK
+379 NNGKLSK

-402 NLELSDSQYIDYQT
+402 NLNLSDSQYIDYQT
-416 YLNEVLIGYKD
+416 YLNKVLIGYKD

-503 SDVVNSILSQTDL
+503 SDVVNNILSQTDL

-560 NLYSEAENLININ
+560 SLYSEVENLININ

-612 YKLFEKEKDNSLIL
+612 YKLFEVEKDNSLIL
-626 KKIFMGKTIGEI
+626 KKLFMGKTIDEI

-643 NEVIRVATEKEYDE
+643 NEVIRVATKKKYDE

-686 DIKVNILYE
+686 DIKANILYE

-709 QEALGKYGITKE
+709 QEALERYGITKE
-721 SLSKKFGFINSKL
+721 SLSEKFGFINSKL
-734 TYNEINLENLVALEN
+734 AYNEINLTNFMSLED

-762 SIQNILINLIAEG
+762 SIQNILINLIADG
-775 YFDELITNKNALLYE
+775 YFDELITNKKALLYE

-875 LFEPYEEEKNITD
+875 LFEPYEEEKTISD
-888 VPTLKEAINKNIV
+888 VSTLKEAINKNIT
-901 ILSKEL
+901 ILSREL

>member
-21 VLKNYSKYEDL
+21 VLDRLNFYENASIFVKIKGLDGYYKKNFITGDEIK
-32 YLKNILV
+32 ILS
-39 CGCRKNIYFYIEE
+39 I
-52 SKLAVLMI
+52 MI
-60 KIFNTTPY
+60 KILNTTVY
-68 SSHSKDILKNDVY
+68 SSYSKGFLTRDIYYQNFNDIENELGNIEVFQ
-81 FEKTNYYSSL
+81 FEKGSSEATL
-91 IEEHK
+91 YKKYID
-96 LANIKLSSYNP
+96 
-107 NTNYEELFNNLNSYF
+107 YF
-122 CFLNNEIDYIT
+122 SFLDKEIDYLT
-133 LSPLKIYKRVVMQC
+133 LSPLRIFNRALTKIYNETK
-147 YKIDNIEYCFIPQV
+147 NIELYLISLQK
-161 SAATILPY
+161 ALEILP
-169 DNNINNMEMN
+169 NNTKIIEIEKK
-179 YISEIRNDLYEKASI
+179 YLSEIRNNLYEKASI

-213 FSDYNDLSSIAILMS
+213 FSDYNDLSSITILMS
-228 ILLTSSCK
+228 MLLTSSCK
-236 EIQNKLST
+236 EIQSKLST
-244 YEFNYEYSIVK
+244 YEFDIVN
-255 KEKSSTYIENEKVDY
+255 KEKYSTFIENEKVDY
-270 TLVKYY
+270 ILVKYY
-276 FEKYLKYKNV
+276 FEKYLKFKNV

-328 EIITQFY
+328 EIITEFY
-335 DDTVPKEKGD
+335 ADTVPKEKGD
-345 YQLICA
+345 YQLICS
-351 MYNSVNTLNK
+351 MYNSVNTHNK

-379 NDGKLSK
+379 NNGKLSK

-402 NLELSDSQYIDYQT
+402 NLNLSDSQDIDYQT

-439 FVIDLF
+439 FVIDVF

-503 SDVVNSILSQTDL
+503 LDVVNSILSQTDL

-523 TLELITLYIPTI
+523 TLELITLYIPMI

-560 NLYSEAENLININ
+560 SLYSEVENLININ

-626 KKIFMGKTIGEI
+626 KKIFMGKTIKEI

-643 NEVIRVATEKEYDE
+643 NEVIRVATKKKYDE

-695 FVAMNFDNNTLDFY
+695 FAAMNFDNNTLDFY
-709 QEALGKYGITKE
+709 QEALERYGITKE

-734 TYNEINLENLVALEN
+734 TYNEINLENLVALED

-762 SIQNILINLIAEG
+762 SIQNILINLIADG
-775 YFDELITNKNALLYE
+775 YFDELITNKKALLYE
-790 LKETKKYIPSLSET
+790 LKETKKYIPSLTET

-875 LFEPYEEEKNITD
+875 LFEPYEEEKTITD
-888 VPTLKEAINKNIV
+888 IPTLKEAINKNIV

-934 LALLNER
+934 LALLSER

-987 NAAIVN
+987 NAVIVN

-1024 NNNAMQI
+1024 NNNSMQI
-1031 TNDVIGLFQAILAQ
+1031 TNDVIGLFQAILSQ

>member
-21 VLKNYSKYEDL
+21 VLDRLNFYENASIFFKIKGLDGYYKKNFITGDEIK
-32 YLKNILV
+32 ILS
-39 CGCRKNIYFYIEE
+39 I
-52 SKLAVLMI
+52 MI
-60 KIFNTTPY
+60 KILNTTVY
-68 SSHSKDILKNDVY
+68 SSYSKGFLTRDIYYQNFNDIGNELGNIGISS
-81 FEKTNYYSSL
+81 FEKGPS
-91 IEEHK
+91 EEILYK
-96 LANIKLSSYNP
+96 KYID
-107 NTNYEELFNNLNSYF
+107 YF
-122 CFLNNEIDYIT
+122 SFLDKEIDYLT
-133 LSPLKIYKRVVMQC
+133 LSPLRIFNRALTKIYNEPK
-147 YKIDNIEYCFIPQV
+147 NIELYLISLQK
-161 SAATILPY
+161 ALEILP
-169 DNNINNMEMN
+169 NNTKMN
-179 YISEIRNDLYEKASI
+179 EIEKKYLSEIRNNLYEKASI

-213 FSDYNDLSSIAILMS
+213 FSDYNDLSSITILMS

-244 YEFNYEYSIVK
+244 YEFDIVN
-255 KEKSSTYIENEKVDY
+255 KEKYSTFIENEKVDY

-328 EIITQFY
+328 EIITEFY
-335 DDTVPKEKGD
+335 ADTVPKEKGD

-351 MYNSVNTLNK
+351 MYNSVNTHNK

-402 NLELSDSQYIDYQT
+402 NLNLSDSQDIDYQT

-445 NTFAKNKTNN
+445 NTFAINKTNN

-465 LIEIKETEASYERI
+465 LIEIKETEEAYERI

-503 SDVVNSILSQTDL
+503 SDVVNSTLSQTDL

-560 NLYSEAENLININ
+560 SLYSEVENLININ

-598 VFGSYLDDDLLNTL
+598 VFGSYLDDDLLYTL

-626 KKIFMGKTIGEI
+626 KKIFMGKTIKEI

-643 NEVIRVATEKEYDE
+643 NEVIRIATEKEYDE

-686 DIKVNILYE
+686 DIKANILYE

-721 SLSKKFGFINSKL
+721 SLSKKFVFINSKL
-734 TYNEINLENLVALEN
+734 TYNEINLENLVALED

-762 SIQNILINLIAEG
+762 SIQNILINLITDG
-775 YFDELITNKNALLYE
+775 YFDELITNKKALLYE

-875 LFEPYEEEKNITD
+875 LFEPYEEEKSITD
-888 VPTLKEAINKNIV
+888 VLTLKEAINKNIT
-901 ILSKEL
+901 ILSREL

>member
-32 YLKNILV
+32 YLRNILV
-39 CGCRKNIYFYIEE
+39 CGCRKNIYFSIEE

-81 FEKTNYYSSL
+81 FEKTNYNNGV

-147 YKIDNIEYCFIPQV
+147 YKMNNIEYCFIPQV
-161 SAATILPY
+161 SVAKILPV
-169 DNNINNMEMN
+169 DNNIYNMEMN
-179 YISEIRNDLYEKASI
+179 YISEIRNNLYEKASI

-213 FSDYNDLSSIAILMS
+213 ISDYNYLSSITILMS

-236 EIQNKLST
+236 EIQSKLSS
-244 YEFNYEYSIVK
+244 YEFDIVN
-255 KEKSSTYIENEKVDY
+255 KEKYNTFIENEKVDC

-276 FEKYLKYKNV
+276 FEKYLKFKNV

-328 EIITQFY
+328 EIITEFY
-335 DDTVPKEKGD
+335 ADTVPKEKSD
-345 YQLICA
+345 YQLISS

-402 NLELSDSQYIDYQT
+402 NLELNDSQDIDYQT

-445 NTFAKNKTNN
+445 NTLAKNKTNN

-503 SDVVNSILSQTDL
+503 LDVVNSILSQTDL

-555 YNVNF
+555 YSVNF
-560 NLYSEAENLININ
+560 SLYGEVENLININ

-585 KINDINHPVEVEK
+585 KINDINHPAEVEK
-598 VFGSYLDDDLLNTL
+598 VFGSYLDDGLLNTL

-626 KKIFMGKTIGEI
+626 KKIFMGKTIKEI

-643 NEVIRVATEKEYDE
+643 NEVIRVATKKEYDE

-686 DIKVNILYE
+686 DIKLNILYE

-709 QEALGKYGITKE
+709 QEALERYGITKE
-721 SLSKKFGFINSKL
+721 SLLEKFGFINSEL
-734 TYNEINLENLVALEN
+734 AYNEINLENLVALED

-762 SIQNILINLIAEG
+762 SIQNILINLIADG
-775 YFDELITNKNALLYE
+775 YFDELITNKKALLYE
-790 LKETKKYIPSLSET
+790 LKETKKYIPSLTET

-829 ALNGEYELVTSEERK
+829 ALSGEYELVTSEERK

-888 VPTLKEAINKNIV
+888 VPTLKEAINKNIT
-901 ILSKEL
+901 ILSREL